1 MKTRKIISALLLP
14 ALFAACSD
22 DTFEGNSIPNN
33 EVQLVKDLTIIA
45 GLNSGTDAST
55 RSGFAGG
62 EKGFF
67 DNFYFAPE
75 FTGEGA
81 LTLTDNKAIA
91 GDQVGLCLPNP
102 TGNGNVLTNVPFYI
116 AGYQATPKNEDPA
129 KIFSLVAKTASNA
142 FYLIEGQQ
150 NDAAIVAAEGTVK
163 EAFEAMVTARKN
175 TVPAAENVDIT
186 KGVFKTVAG
195 VMTGKYILYSPFNP
209 GFVDPTK
216 PLPAVELETIQ
227 TQTTVATAATATATH
242 VLDNKLFAYSKAP
255 FDVDGTKN
263 AAKEMSMTPAA
274 YFFQFKIYT
283 SGTQIDTSS
292 DKIKLITV
300 ATADDAKAFAKTGH
314 VQVGATNSF
323 VADATTAADMIGV
336 DFDTNI
342 STIPTATAETKNAQ
356 ALSVYLSTY
365 PVKTALAGKDI
376 VVKLYT
382 VGGKV
387 ATITKAAAGSAIVE
401 GGTDYWNI
409 DLNGVKF
416 EDADRLVYNKTTLEA
431 ELQGAAGTLIMKND
445 IAIDVAEISKAFTIK
460 GENYTLTLN
469 GGSGTNA
476 TILSEKCNFECETI
490 IPTGKTLTVK
500 KDATFSTL
508 DNKGTIAFGTDA
520 TTLTATTINNEGAIT
535 VSGKATLKAIT
546 INNKAVKTTA
556 AKLTVAYTADDNQG
570 TLMATTINNAAKVP
584 NKDASKVLKAGEI
597 EINGVVANTKIV
609 NAGTLDLKGLSLA
622 STVTVENAGEF
633 NIGKNTQTTRLD
645 ATIVNDGSV
654 NIISNSVADNY
665 GKITN
670 NGEITNNGVFTLLG
684 SGQLIN
690 NGLISDLGT
699 FSGLS
704 RLTNSADAQVI
715 RAVDGLTNLTPAL
728 AEAKITAVRIN
739 GDVNTGTS
747 AITTDKTIYL
757 NANLTLPVAADKVST
772 IGKIVFEGT
781 SKELTGNVKTNSI
794 DVNDNATIKA
804 TSNVVVD
811 GDITIAKS
819 KTLTGEANSY
829 TICNDIKGEGSKA
842 GTIYVK

>member
-1 MKTRKIISALLLP
+1 MKTKKIISALLLP

-75 FTGEGA
+75 FVQESGA
-81 LTLTDNKAIA
+81 LKLTDNKAIA

-116 AGYQATPKNEDPA
+116 AGYQATPKDENPA
-129 KIFSLVAKTASNA
+129 KIFSLRAEADDDA
-142 FYLIEGQQ
+142 FYLIDGQESG
-150 NDAAIVAAEGTVK
+150 AAIVAGGGTVK
-163 EAFEAMVTARKN
+163 EAFDGMVTARKSAA
-175 TVPAAENVDIT
+175 PAAENVDIT

-195 VMTGKYILYSPFNP
+195 VMTGKYILYSPFNSK
-209 GFVDPTK
+209 FVDPTK
-216 PLPAVELETIQ
+216 PLPAVELKTIQ
-227 TQTTVATAATATATH
+227 TQTIVATAATATANH
-242 VLDNKLFAYSKAP
+242 VLDQNLFAYSKAP

-314 VQVGATNSF
+314 VQAGATNSF
-323 VADATTAADMIGV
+323 IADATTAADMIGV
-336 DFDTNI
+336 DFGTDI
-342 STIPTATAETKNAQ
+342 STIPAATAETKNAQ

-382 VGGKV
+382 EKGKV

-416 EDADRLVYNKTTLEA
+416 EDADRLVYNQATLEA

-445 IAIDVAEISKAFTIK
+445 ITTTVTTIGKAFTIK

-469 GGSGTNA
+469 SDIALND
-476 TILSEKCNFECETI
+476 KCNFECKTI
-490 IPTGKTLTVK
+490 IPASKTLTVK

-535 VSGKATLKAIT
+535 VSNKATLKATT

-556 AKLTVAYTADDNQG
+556 ANLTVEYTADDNQG
-570 TLMATTINNAAKVP
+570 TLMATTINNAAEVP
-584 NKDASKVLKAGEI
+584 NKDASKVLEAGEI
-597 EINGVVANTKIV
+597 EINGAVANTKIV

-633 NIGKNTQTTRLD
+633 NIGKEDITTRLD

-654 NIISNSVADNY
+654 NIVTKSVVDNY

-684 SGQLIN
+684 SGQLTN

-704 RLTNSADAQVI
+704 RLTNSTDAQVI

-739 GDVNTGTS
+739 GDVTTGTS

-757 NANLTLPVAADKVST
+757 NANLILPVAADKVST
-772 IGKIVFEGT
+772 IGKIIFEGNK
-781 SKELTGNVKTNSI
+781 KELTGNVKTNSI
-794 DVNDNATIKA
+794 DVEDDATIKA

-811 GDITIAKS
+811 GDITIAKG

>member
-1 MKTRKIISALLLP
+1 MKTTKIISALLLP

-22 DTFEGNSIPNN
+22 DTFEGNSIQNN
-33 EVQLVKDLTIIA
+33 EGQLVKDLSIIT
-45 GLNSGTDAST
+45 GINSGTDAST

-67 DNFYFAPE
+67 DNFYFEPA
-75 FTGEGA
+75 FDSND
-81 LTLTDNKAIA
+81 LDLTDNSEIK

-116 AGYQATPKNEDPA
+116 AGYQATPEEGKAA
-129 KIFSLVAKTASNA
+129 KIFSLERTNDFYNITGQEGSADAFDERGEANDQAK
-142 FYLIEGQQ
+142 
-150 NDAAIVAAEGTVK
+150 
-163 EAFEAMVTARKN
+163 FEAMVTARKDA
-175 TVPAAENVDIT
+175 VPAAGKVDIT
-186 KGVFKTVAG
+186 KSVFKTVAG
-195 VMTGKYILYSPFNP
+195 VMTGNYILYSPFNKA
-209 GFVDPTK
+209 FVDPTK
-216 PLPAVELETIQ
+216 PLPAVELKTIQ
-227 TQTTVATAATATATH
+227 TQTKAAIASTANIADH
-242 VLDNKLFAYSKAP
+242 VLGINLFAYSKAP
-255 FDVDGTKN
+255 FKVDGTNN

-283 SGTQIDTSS
+283 SGSEMDKS
-292 DKIKLITV
+292 DDPIKLITV

-314 VQVGATNSF
+314 VQAGATNSF
-323 VADATTAADMIGV
+323 IADATTAADMIGV
-336 DFDTNI
+336 DFGTNI
-342 STIPTATAETKNAQ
+342 KAIPSATAETKNAS

-365 PVKTALAGKDI
+365 PVKTALVGKDI

-382 VGGKV
+382 EKGKV

-416 EDADRLVYNKTTLEA
+416 EEADRLVYNKTTLEA
-431 ELQGAAGTLIMKND
+431 ELGGAAGTLIMKND
-445 IAIDVAEISKAFTIK
+445 ITTTVTAIDHAFTIK

-469 GGSGTNA
+469 NDITLND
-476 TILSEKCNFECETI
+476 KCNFECKTL
-490 IPTGKTLTVK
+490 IPAGKTLTVK
-500 KDATFSTL
+500 KDATFATL

-520 TTLTATTINNEGAIT
+520 TTLTATTINNEGTIT
-535 VSGKATLKAIT
+535 VSGKATLKATT
-546 INNKAVKTTA
+546 INNKAVKATA
-556 AKLTVAYTADDNQG
+556 AKLTVEYTAADNQG
-570 TLMATTINNAAKVP
+570 TLMATTINNAAGVV
-584 NKDASKVLKAGEI
+584 NKNDASKTTLDGEI
-597 EINGVVANTKIV
+597 EINGAVANTKIV
-609 NAGTLDLKGLSLA
+609 NAGTLKLEGLSLA

-633 NIGKNTQTTRLD
+633 NIGKNGQTTRLD

-772 IGKIVFEGT
+772 IGKIVFEGAN
-781 SKELTGNVKTNSI
+781 KELTGNVKTNSI
-794 DVNDNATIKA
+794 DVNNNATIKA

-819 KTLTGEANSY
+819 QTLTGEANSY

>member
-1 MKTRKIISALLLP
+1 MKTTKIISALLLP

-22 DTFEGNSIPNN
+22 DTFEGNSIQNN
-33 EVQLVKDLTIIA
+33 EGQLVKDLSIIT
-45 GLNSGTDAST
+45 GINSGTDAST

-67 DNFYFAPE
+67 DNFYFEPA
-75 FTGEGA
+75 FDSNNLD
-81 LTLTDNKAIA
+81 LTNNSEIK

-116 AGYQATPKNEDPA
+116 AGYQATPEESKAA
-129 KIFSLVAKTASNA
+129 KIFSLKRTNDFYQITGQEAGADA
-142 FYLIEGQQ
+142 FDGIEGD
-150 NDAAIVAAEGTVK
+150 NDQAK
-163 EAFEAMVTARKN
+163 FEAMVTARKGA
-175 TVPAAENVDIT
+175 VPTAGKVDIT
-186 KGVFKTVAG
+186 KSVFKTVAG
-195 VMTGKYILYSPFNP
+195 VMTGNYILYSPFNKA
-209 GFVDPTK
+209 FVDPTK
-216 PLPAVELETIQ
+216 PLPAVELKTIQ
-227 TQTTVATAATATATH
+227 TQTKAATAGTTKIADH
-242 VLDNKLFAYSKAP
+242 VLGNNLFAYSKAP
-255 FDVDGTKN
+255 FKVDGTNN

-283 SGTQIDTSS
+283 SGTQIDKSS

-314 VQVGATNSF
+314 VQAGATNSF
-323 VADATTAADMIGV
+323 IADATTAADMIGV
-336 DFDTNI
+336 DFGTNI
-342 STIPTATAETKNAQ
+342 STIPSATAETKNAD

-382 VGGKV
+382 EGGKV
-387 ATITKAAAGSAIVE
+387 ATITKTAAGSAIVE

-416 EDADRLVYNKTTLEA
+416 EEADRLVYNTATLEA

-445 IAIDVAEISKAFTIK
+445 ITTTVAAIDHAFTIK

-469 GGSGTNA
+469 NDITLND
-476 TILSEKCNFECETI
+476 KCNFECKTL
-490 IPTGKTLTVK
+490 IPAGKTLTVK
-500 KDATFSTL
+500 KDATFATL

-520 TTLTATTINNEGAIT
+520 TTLTATTINNEGTIT
-535 VSGKATLKAIT
+535 VSGKATLKATT
-546 INNKAVKTTA
+546 INNKAVKTAA
-556 AKLTVAYTADDNQG
+556 AKLTVASDNQG
-570 TLMATTINNAAKVP
+570 TLMATTINNAAGVV
-584 NKDASKVLKAGEI
+584 NKNDASKTTLDGEI
-597 EINGVVANTKIV
+597 EINGAVANTKIV
-609 NAGTLDLKGLSLA
+609 NAGTLKLEGLSLA

-633 NIGKNTQTTRLD
+633 NIGKNGQTTRLD

-772 IGKIVFEGT
+772 IGKIVFEGAN
-781 SKELTGNVKTNSI
+781 KALTGNVKTNSI
-794 DVNDNATIKA
+794 DVNNNATIKA

>member
-1 MKTRKIISALLLP
+1 MKMKTTKIISALLLP

-22 DTFEGNSIPNN
+22 DTFEGNSIQNN
-33 EVQLVKDLTIIA
+33 EGQLVKDLSIIT
-45 GLNSGTDAST
+45 GINSGTDAST

-67 DNFYFAPE
+67 DNFYFEPA
-75 FTGEGA
+75 FDSNNLD
-81 LTLTDNKAIA
+81 LTNNSEIK

-116 AGYQATPKNEDPA
+116 AGYQATPEESKAA
-129 KIFSLVAKTASNA
+129 KIFSLKRTNDFYNITGQETDADA
-142 FYLIEGQQ
+142 FDE
-150 NDAAIVAAEGTVK
+150 AEGADDQTK
-163 EAFEAMVTARKN
+163 FKAMVTARKDA
-175 TVPAAENVDIT
+175 VPAAGEVDIT
-186 KGVFKTVAG
+186 KSVFKTVAG
-195 VMTGKYILYSPFNP
+195 VMTGNYILYSPFNKA
-209 GFVDPTK
+209 FVDPTK
-216 PLPAVELETIQ
+216 PLPAVELKTIQ
-227 TQTTVATAATATATH
+227 TQTEAATAGAAKIADH
-242 VLDNKLFAYSKAP
+242 VLSSNLFAYSKAP
-255 FDVDGTKN
+255 FKVDGTNN

-283 SGTQIDTSS
+283 SGTQIDKSS

-314 VQVGATNSF
+314 VQAGATNSF
-323 VADATTAADMIGV
+323 IADATTAADMIGV
-336 DFDTNI
+336 DFGTNI
-342 STIPTATAETKNAQ
+342 STIPSATAETKNAD

-382 VGGKV
+382 EKGKV

-416 EDADRLVYNKTTLEA
+416 EEADRLVYNTATLEA
-431 ELQGAAGTLIMKND
+431 ELGGAAGTLIMKND
-445 IAIDVAEISKAFTIK
+445 ITTTVTAIDHAFTIK

-469 GGSGTNA
+469 NDITLND
-476 TILSEKCNFECETI
+476 KCNFECKTL
-490 IPTGKTLTVK
+490 IPASKTLTVK
-500 KDATFSTL
+500 KDATFATL

-520 TTLTATTINNEGAIT
+520 TTLTATTINNEGTIT
-535 VSGKATLKAIT
+535 VSGKATLKATT
-546 INNKAVKTTA
+546 INNKAVKTAA
-556 AKLTVAYTADDNQG
+556 AKLTVASDNQG
-570 TLMATTINNAAKVP
+570 TLMATTINNAAGVV
-584 NKDASKVLKAGEI
+584 NKNDASKTTLDGEI
-597 EINGVVANTKIV
+597 EINGAVANTKIV
-609 NAGTLDLKGLSLA
+609 NAGTLKLEGLSLA

-633 NIGKNTQTTRLD
+633 NIGKNGQTTRLD

-772 IGKIVFEGT
+772 IGKIVFEGAN
-781 SKELTGNVKTNSI
+781 KALTGNVKTNSI
-794 DVNDNATIKA
+794 DVNNNATIKA

>member
-1 MKTRKIISALLLP
+1 MKMKTTKIISALLLP

-22 DTFEGNSIPNN
+22 DTFEGNSIQNN
-33 EVQLVKDLTIIA
+33 EGQLVKDLSIIT
-45 GLNSGTDAST
+45 GINSGTDAST

-67 DNFYFAPE
+67 DNFYFEPA
-75 FTGEGA
+75 FDSND
-81 LTLTDNKAIA
+81 LDLTDNSEIK

-116 AGYQATPKNEDPA
+116 AGYQATPEEGKAA
-129 KIFSLVAKTASNA
+129 KIFSLERTNDFYNITGQEGSADAFDERGEANDQAK
-142 FYLIEGQQ
+142 
-150 NDAAIVAAEGTVK
+150 
-163 EAFEAMVTARKN
+163 FEAMVTARKDA
-175 TVPAAENVDIT
+175 VPAAGKVDIT
-186 KGVFKTVAG
+186 KSVFKTVAG
-195 VMTGKYILYSPFNP
+195 VMTGNYILYSPFNKV
-209 GFVDPTK
+209 FVDPTK
-216 PLPAVELETIQ
+216 PLPAVELKTIQ
-227 TQTTVATAATATATH
+227 TQTKAAIASTANIADH
-242 VLDNKLFAYSKAP
+242 VLGINLFAYSKAP
-255 FDVDGTKN
+255 FKVDGTNN

-283 SGTQIDTSS
+283 SGTQIDKSS

-314 VQVGATNSF
+314 VQAGATNSF
-323 VADATTAADMIGV
+323 IADATTAADMIGV
-336 DFDTNI
+336 DFGTNI
-342 STIPTATAETKNAQ
+342 STIPSATAETKNAD

-382 VGGKV
+382 EGGKV

-416 EDADRLVYNKTTLEA
+416 EEADRLVYNTATLEA
-431 ELQGAAGTLIMKND
+431 ELGGAAGTLIMKND
-445 IAIDVAEISKAFTIK
+445 ITTTVTAIDHAFTIK

-469 GGSGTNA
+469 NDITLND
-476 TILSEKCNFECETI
+476 KCNFECKTL
-490 IPTGKTLTVK
+490 IPASKTLTVK
-500 KDATFSTL
+500 KDATFATL

-520 TTLTATTINNEGAIT
+520 TTLTATTINNEGTIT
-535 VSGKATLKAIT
+535 VSGKATLKATT
-546 INNKAVKTTA
+546 INNKAVKTAA
-556 AKLTVAYTADDNQG
+556 AKLTVASDNQG
-570 TLMATTINNAAKVP
+570 TLMATTINNAAGVV
-584 NKDASKVLKAGEI
+584 NKNDDSKTTLDGEI
-597 EINGVVANTKIV
+597 EINGAVANTKIV
-609 NAGTLDLKGLSLA
+609 NAGTLKLEGLSLA

-633 NIGKNTQTTRLD
+633 NIGKKDITTRLD
-645 ATIVNDGSV
+645 ATIVNDGYV
-654 NIISNSVADNY
+654 NIIANSVADNY

-704 RLTNSADAQVI
+704 RLTNSTDAQVI

-747 AITTDKTIYL
+747 AITTDKTLYL
-757 NANLTLPVAADKVST
+757 NANLILPVDKVST
-772 IGKIVFEGT
+772 IGKIVFEGA

-794 DVNDNATIKA
+794 DVNDDATIKA

-811 GDITIAKS
+811 GDITIAKG
-819 KTLTGEANSY
+819 KTLTGAADSY

>member
-1 MKTRKIISALLLP
+1 MKMKTTKIISALLLP

-22 DTFEGNSIPNN
+22 DTFEGNSIQNN
-33 EVQLVKDLTIIA
+33 EGQLVKDLSIIT
-45 GLNSGTDAST
+45 GINSGTDAST

-67 DNFYFAPE
+67 DNFYFEPA
-75 FTGEGA
+75 FDSNN
-81 LTLTDNKAIA
+81 LDLTDNSEIK

-116 AGYQATPKNEDPA
+116 AGYQATPEESKAA
-129 KIFSLVAKTASNA
+129 KIFSLERTNDFYNITGQEGSADAFDERGEANDQAK
-142 FYLIEGQQ
+142 
-150 NDAAIVAAEGTVK
+150 
-163 EAFEAMVTARKN
+163 FEAMVTARKDA
-175 TVPAAENVDIT
+175 VPAAGKVDIT
-186 KGVFKTVAG
+186 KSVFKTVAG
-195 VMTGKYILYSPFNP
+195 VMTGNYILYSPFNKA
-209 GFVDPTK
+209 FVDPTK
-216 PLPAVELETIQ
+216 PLPAVELKTIQ
-227 TQTTVATAATATATH
+227 TQTEAATAGTANIADH
-242 VLDNKLFAYSKAP
+242 VLGSNLFAYSKAP
-255 FDVDGTKN
+255 FKVDGTNN

-283 SGTQIDTSS
+283 SGSEMGKS
-292 DKIKLITV
+292 DDPIKLITV

-416 EDADRLVYNKTTLEA
+416 EEADRLVYNTATLEA
-431 ELQGAAGTLIMKND
+431 ELGGAAGTLIMKND
-445 IAIDVAEISKAFTIK
+445 ITTTVTAIDHAFTIK

-469 GGSGTNA
+469 NDITLND
-476 TILSEKCNFECETI
+476 KCNFECKTL
-490 IPTGKTLTVK
+490 IPAGKTLTVK
-500 KDATFSTL
+500 KDATFATL

-520 TTLTATTINNEGAIT
+520 TTLTATTINNEGTIT
-535 VSGKATLKAIT
+535 VSGKATLKATT
-546 INNKAVKTTA
+546 INNKAVKATA
-556 AKLTVAYTADDNQG
+556 AKLTVEYTAADNQG
-570 TLMATTINNAAKVP
+570 TLMATTINNAAGVV
-584 NKDASKVLKAGEI
+584 NKNDANKTTLDGEI
-597 EINGVVANTKIV
+597 EINGAVANTKIV
-609 NAGTLDLKGLSLA
+609 NAGTLKLEGLSLA

-747 AITTDKTIYL
+747 AITTDKTLYL
-757 NANLTLPVAADKVST
+757 NANLILPVDKVST
-772 IGKIVFEGT
+772 IGKIVFEGA

-794 DVNDNATIKA
+794 DVNDDATIKA

-811 GDITIAKS
+811 GDITIAKG
-819 KTLTGEANSY
+819 KTLTGAADSY

>member
-1 MKTRKIISALLLP
+1 MKTTKIISALLLP

-22 DTFEGNSIPNN
+22 DTFEGNSIQNN
-33 EVQLVKDLTIIA
+33 EGQLVKDLSIIT
-45 GLNSGTDAST
+45 GINSGTDAST

-67 DNFYFAPE
+67 DNFYFEPA
-75 FTGEGA
+75 FDSNN
-81 LTLTDNKAIA
+81 LDLTDNSEIK

-116 AGYQATPKNEDPA
+116 AGYQATPEESKAA
-129 KIFSLVAKTASNA
+129 KIFSLERTNDFYNITGQEGSADAFDERGEANDQAK
-142 FYLIEGQQ
+142 
-150 NDAAIVAAEGTVK
+150 
-163 EAFEAMVTARKN
+163 FEAMVTARKDA
-175 TVPAAENVDIT
+175 VPAAGKVDIT
-186 KGVFKTVAG
+186 KSVFKTVAG
-195 VMTGKYILYSPFNP
+195 VMTGNYILYSPFNKA
-209 GFVDPTK
+209 FVDPTK
-216 PLPAVELETIQ
+216 PLPAVELKTIQ
-227 TQTTVATAATATATH
+227 TQTEAATAGTANIADH
-242 VLDNKLFAYSKAP
+242 VLGSNLFAYSKAP
-255 FDVDGTKN
+255 FKVDGTNN

-283 SGTQIDTSS
+283 SGSEMGKS
-292 DKIKLITV
+292 DDPIKLITV

-314 VQVGATNSF
+314 VQAGATNSF
-323 VADATTAADMIGV
+323 IADATTAADMIGV
-336 DFDTNI
+336 DFGTNI
-342 STIPTATAETKNAQ
+342 STIPSATAETKNAD

-382 VGGKV
+382 EGGKV

-416 EDADRLVYNKTTLEA
+416 EEADRLVYNTATLEA

-445 IAIDVAEISKAFTIK
+445 ITTTVAAIDHAFTIK

-469 GGSGTNA
+469 NDITLND
-476 TILSEKCNFECETI
+476 KCNFECKTL
-490 IPTGKTLTVK
+490 IPAGKTLTVK
-500 KDATFSTL
+500 KDATFATL
-508 DNKGTIAFGTDA
+508 DNKGTIEFGADA
-520 TTLTATTINNEGAIT
+520 TTLTATTINNEGTIT
-535 VSGKATLKAIT
+535 VSGKATLKATT
-546 INNKAVKTTA
+546 INNKAVKTPA
-556 AKLTVAYTADDNQG
+556 AKLTVAYTTADNQG
-570 TLMATTINNAAKVP
+570 TLMATTINNAAGVV
-584 NKDASKVLKAGEI
+584 NKNDAGKTTLDGEI
-597 EINGVVANTKIV
+597 EINGAVANTKIV
-609 NAGTLDLKGLSLA
+609 NAGTLKLEGLSLA

-633 NIGKNTQTTRLD
+633 NIGKDGQTTRLD

-794 DVNDNATIKA
+794 DVNNNATIKA

>member
-1 MKTRKIISALLLP
+1 MKTTKIISALLLP

-22 DTFEGNSIPNN
+22 DTFEGNSIQNN
-33 EVQLVKDLTIIA
+33 EGQLVKDLSIIT
-45 GLNSGTDAST
+45 GINSGTDAST

-67 DNFYFAPE
+67 DNFYFEPA
-75 FTGEGA
+75 FDSND
-81 LTLTDNKAIA
+81 LDLTDNSEIK

-116 AGYQATPKNEDPA
+116 AGYQATPEEGKAA
-129 KIFSLVAKTASNA
+129 KIFSLERTNDFYNITGQEGSADAFDERGEANDQAK
-142 FYLIEGQQ
+142 
-150 NDAAIVAAEGTVK
+150 
-163 EAFEAMVTARKN
+163 FEAMVTARKDA
-175 TVPAAENVDIT
+175 VPAAGKVDIT
-186 KGVFKTVAG
+186 KSVFKTVAG
-195 VMTGKYILYSPFNP
+195 VMTGNYILYSPFNKV
-209 GFVDPTK
+209 FVDPTK
-216 PLPAVELETIQ
+216 PLPAVELKTIQ
-227 TQTTVATAATATATH
+227 TQTKAAIASTANIADH
-242 VLDNKLFAYSKAP
+242 VLGINLFAYSKAP
-255 FDVDGTKN
+255 FKVDGTNN

-283 SGTQIDTSS
+283 SGTQIDKSS

-314 VQVGATNSF
+314 VQAGATNSF
-323 VADATTAADMIGV
+323 IADATTAADMIGV
-336 DFDTNI
+336 DFGTNI
-342 STIPTATAETKNAQ
+342 STIPSATAETKNAD

-382 VGGKV
+382 EGGKV

-416 EDADRLVYNKTTLEA
+416 EEADRLVYNTATLEA
-431 ELQGAAGTLIMKND
+431 ELGGAAGTLIMKND
-445 IAIDVAEISKAFTIK
+445 ITTTVTAIDHAFTIK

-469 GGSGTNA
+469 NDITLND
-476 TILSEKCNFECETI
+476 KCNFECKTL
-490 IPTGKTLTVK
+490 IPASKTLTVK
-500 KDATFSTL
+500 KDATFATL

-520 TTLTATTINNEGAIT
+520 TTLTATTINNEGTIT
-535 VSGKATLKAIT
+535 VSGKATLKATT
-546 INNKAVKTTA
+546 INNKAVKTAA
-556 AKLTVAYTADDNQG
+556 AKLTVASDNQG
-570 TLMATTINNAAKVP
+570 TLMATTINNAAGVV
-584 NKDASKVLKAGEI
+584 NKNDDSKTTLDGEI
-597 EINGVVANTKIV
+597 EINGAVANTKIV
-609 NAGTLDLKGLSLA
+609 NAGTLKLEGLSLA

-633 NIGKNTQTTRLD
+633 NIGKKDITTRLD
-645 ATIVNDGSV
+645 ATIVNDGYV
-654 NIISNSVADNY
+654 NIIANSVADNY

-704 RLTNSADAQVI
+704 RLTNSTDAQVI

-747 AITTDKTIYL
+747 AITTDKTLYL
-757 NANLTLPVAADKVST
+757 NANLILPVDKVST
-772 IGKIVFEGT
+772 IGKIVFEGA

-794 DVNDNATIKA
+794 DVNDDATIKA

-811 GDITIAKS
+811 GDITIAKG
-819 KTLTGEANSY
+819 KTLTGAADSY

>member
-1 MKTRKIISALLLP
+1 MKTTKIISALLLP

-22 DTFEGNSIPNN
+22 DTFEGNSIQNN
-33 EVQLVKDLTIIA
+33 EGQLVKDLSIIT
-45 GLNSGTDAST
+45 GINSGTDAST

-67 DNFYFAPE
+67 DNFYFEPA
-75 FTGEGA
+75 FDSND
-81 LTLTDNKAIA
+81 LDLTDNSEIK

-116 AGYQATPKNEDPA
+116 AGYQATPEEGKAA
-129 KIFSLVAKTASNA
+129 KIFSLVAKATSNT

-150 NDAAIVAAEGTVK
+150 DTDAFDGIEGDNTRAK
-163 EAFEAMVTARKN
+163 FETMVTARKDA
-175 TVPAAENVDIT
+175 VPVAGKVDIT
-186 KGVFKTVAG
+186 KSVFKTVAG
-195 VMTGKYILYSPFNP
+195 VMTGNYILYSPFNKV
-209 GFVDPTK
+209 FVDPTK
-216 PLPAVELETIQ
+216 PLPAVELKTIQ
-227 TQTTVATAATATATH
+227 TQTKAAIASTANIADH
-242 VLDNKLFAYSKAP
+242 VLGINLFAYSKAP
-255 FDVDGTKN
+255 FKVDGTNN

-283 SGTQIDTSS
+283 SGTQIDKSS

-314 VQVGATNSF
+314 VQAGATNSF
-323 VADATTAADMIGV
+323 IADATTAADMIGV
-336 DFDTNI
+336 DFGTNI
-342 STIPTATAETKNAQ
+342 STIPSATAETKNAD

-382 VGGKV
+382 EKGKV

-416 EDADRLVYNKTTLEA
+416 EEADRLVYNTATLEA
-431 ELQGAAGTLIMKND
+431 ELGGAAGTLIMKND
-445 IAIDVAEISKAFTIK
+445 ITTTVTAIDHAFTIK

-469 GGSGTNA
+469 NDITLND
-476 TILSEKCNFECETI
+476 KCNFECKTL
-490 IPTGKTLTVK
+490 IPASKTLTVK
-500 KDATFSTL
+500 KDATFATL

-520 TTLTATTINNEGAIT
+520 TTLTATTINNEGTIT
-535 VSGKATLKAIT
+535 VSGKATLKATT
-546 INNKAVKTTA
+546 INNKAVKTAA
-556 AKLTVAYTADDNQG
+556 AKLTVASDNQG
-570 TLMATTINNAAKVP
+570 TLMATTINNAAGVV
-584 NKDASKVLKAGEI
+584 NKNDASQTTLDGEI
-597 EINGVVANTKIV
+597 EINGAVANTKIV
-609 NAGTLDLKGLSLA
+609 NAGTLKLEGLSLA

-633 NIGKNTQTTRLD
+633 NIGKDGRTTRLD

-739 GDVNTGTS
+739 GDVDIVTS

-772 IGKIVFEGT
+772 IGKIVFEGAN
-781 SKELTGNVKTNSI
+781 KALTGNVKTNSI
-794 DVNDNATIKA
+794 DVNDDATIKA

-811 GDITIAKS
+811 GDITIAKG
-819 KTLTGEANSY
+819 KTLTGAADSY

>member
-1 MKTRKIISALLLP
+1 MKTTKIISALLLP

-22 DTFEGNSIPNN
+22 DTFEGNSIQNN
-33 EVQLVKDLTIIA
+33 EGQLVKDLSIIT
-45 GLNSGTDAST
+45 GINSGTDAST

-67 DNFYFAPE
+67 DNFYFEPA
-75 FTGEGA
+75 FDSNNLD
-81 LTLTDNKAIA
+81 LTNNSEIK

-116 AGYQATPKNEDPA
+116 AGYQATPEESKAA
-129 KIFSLVAKTASNA
+129 KIFSLKRTNDFYQITGQEAGADA
-142 FYLIEGQQ
+142 FDGIEGD
-150 NDAAIVAAEGTVK
+150 NDQAK
-163 EAFEAMVTARKN
+163 FEAMVTARKGA
-175 TVPAAENVDIT
+175 VPTAGKVDIT
-186 KGVFKTVAG
+186 KSVFKTVAG
-195 VMTGKYILYSPFNP
+195 VMTGNYILYSPFNKA
-209 GFVDPTK
+209 FVDPTK
-216 PLPAVELETIQ
+216 PLPAVELKTIQ
-227 TQTTVATAATATATH
+227 TQTKAATAGTTKIADH
-242 VLDNKLFAYSKAP
+242 VLGNNLFAYSKAP
-255 FDVDGTKN
+255 FKVDGTNN

-283 SGTQIDTSS
+283 SGTQIDKSS

-314 VQVGATNSF
+314 VQAGATNSF
-323 VADATTAADMIGV
+323 IADATTAADMIGV
-336 DFDTNI
+336 DFGTNI
-342 STIPTATAETKNAQ
+342 STIPSATAETKNAD

-382 VGGKV
+382 EGGKV

-416 EDADRLVYNKTTLEA
+416 EEADRLVYNTATLEA

-445 IAIDVAEISKAFTIK
+445 ITTTVAAIDHAFTIK

-469 GGSGTNA
+469 NDITLND
-476 TILSEKCNFECETI
+476 KCNFECKTL
-490 IPTGKTLTVK
+490 IPAGKTLTVK
-500 KDATFSTL
+500 KDATFATL

-520 TTLTATTINNEGAIT
+520 TTLTATTINNEGTIT
-535 VSGKATLKAIT
+535 VSGKATLKATT
-546 INNKAVKTTA
+546 INNKAVKTAA
-556 AKLTVAYTADDNQG
+556 AKLTVASDNQG
-570 TLMATTINNAAKVP
+570 TLMATTINNAAGVV
-584 NKDASKVLKAGEI
+584 NKNDASKTTLDGEI
-597 EINGVVANTKIV
+597 EINGAVANTKIV
-609 NAGTLDLKGLSLA
+609 NAGTLKLEGLSLA

-633 NIGKNTQTTRLD
+633 NIGKNGQTTRLD

-772 IGKIVFEGT
+772 IGKIVFEGAN
-781 SKELTGNVKTNSI
+781 KALTGNVKTNSI
-794 DVNDNATIKA
+794 DVNNNATIKA

>member
-1 MKTRKIISALLLP
+1 MKTTKIISALLLP

-22 DTFEGNSIPNN
+22 DTFEGNSIQNN
-33 EVQLVKDLTIIA
+33 EGQLVKDLSIIT
-45 GLNSGTDAST
+45 GINSGTDAST

-67 DNFYFAPE
+67 DNFYFEPA
-75 FTGEGA
+75 FDSNNLD
-81 LTLTDNKAIA
+81 LTNNSEIK

-116 AGYQATPKNEDPA
+116 AGYQATPEESKAA
-129 KIFSLVAKTASNA
+129 KIFSLKRTNDFYNITGQETDADA
-142 FYLIEGQQ
+142 FAE
-150 NDAAIVAAEGTVK
+150 AEGADDQTK
-163 EAFEAMVTARKN
+163 FKAMVTARKDA
-175 TVPAAENVDIT
+175 VPAAGEVDIT
-186 KGVFKTVAG
+186 KSVFKTVAG
-195 VMTGKYILYSPFNP
+195 VMTGNYILYSPFNKA
-209 GFVDPTK
+209 FVDPTK
-216 PLPAVELETIQ
+216 PLPAVELKTIQ
-227 TQTTVATAATATATH
+227 TQTEAATAGAAKIADH
-242 VLDNKLFAYSKAP
+242 VLSSNLFAYSKAP
-255 FDVDGTKN
+255 FKVDGTNN

-283 SGTQIDTSS
+283 SGTQIDKSS

-314 VQVGATNSF
+314 VQAGATNSF
-323 VADATTAADMIGV
+323 IADATTAADMIGV
-336 DFDTNI
+336 DFGTNI
-342 STIPTATAETKNAQ
+342 STIPSATAETKNAD

-382 VGGKV
+382 EKGKV

-416 EDADRLVYNKTTLEA
+416 EEADRLVYNTATLEA
-431 ELQGAAGTLIMKND
+431 ELGGAAGTLIMKND
-445 IAIDVAEISKAFTIK
+445 ITTTVTAIDHAFTIK

-469 GGSGTNA
+469 NDITLND
-476 TILSEKCNFECETI
+476 KCNFECKTL
-490 IPTGKTLTVK
+490 IPASKTLTVK
-500 KDATFSTL
+500 KDATFATL

-520 TTLTATTINNEGAIT
+520 TTLTATTINNEGTIT
-535 VSGKATLKAIT
+535 VSGKATLKATT
-546 INNKAVKTTA
+546 INNKAVKTPA
-556 AKLTVAYTADDNQG
+556 AKLTVAYTTADNQG
-570 TLMATTINNAAKVP
+570 TLMATTINNAAGVV
-584 NKDASKVLKAGEI
+584 NKNDDSQTTLDGEI
-597 EINGVVANTKIV
+597 EINGAVANTKIV
-609 NAGTLDLKGLSLA
+609 NAGTLKLEGLSLA

-633 NIGKNTQTTRLD
+633 NIGKDGRTTRLD

-739 GDVNTGTS
+739 GDVNTGKS
-747 AITTDKTIYL
+747 AITTDKTLYL
-757 NANLTLPVAADKVST
+757 NANLILPVDKVST
-772 IGKIVFEGT
+772 IGKIVFEANDT
-781 SKELTGNVKTNSI
+781 ELTGNVKTNSI
-794 DVNDNATIKA
+794 DVNDDATIKA

-811 GDITIAKS
+811 GDITIAKG
-819 KTLTGEANSY
+819 KTLTGAADSY

>member
-1 MKTRKIISALLLP
+1 MKTTKIISALLLP

-22 DTFEGNSIPNN
+22 DTFEGNSIQNN
-33 EVQLVKDLTIIA
+33 EGQLVKDLSIIT
-45 GLNSGTDAST
+45 GINSGTDAST

-67 DNFYFAPE
+67 DNFYFEPA
-75 FTGEGA
+75 FDSND
-81 LTLTDNKAIA
+81 LDLTDNSEIK

-116 AGYQATPKNEDPA
+116 AGYQATPEEGKAA
-129 KIFSLVAKTASNA
+129 KIFSLERTNDFYNITGQEGSADAFDERGEANDQAK
-142 FYLIEGQQ
+142 
-150 NDAAIVAAEGTVK
+150 
-163 EAFEAMVTARKN
+163 FEAMVTARKDA
-175 TVPAAENVDIT
+175 VPAAGKVDIT
-186 KGVFKTVAG
+186 KSVFKTVAG
-195 VMTGKYILYSPFNP
+195 VMTGNYILYSPFNKA
-209 GFVDPTK
+209 FVDPTK
-216 PLPAVELETIQ
+216 PLPAVELKTIQ
-227 TQTTVATAATATATH
+227 TQTKAAIASTANIADH
-242 VLDNKLFAYSKAP
+242 VLGINLFAYSKAP
-255 FDVDGTKN
+255 FKVDGTNN

-283 SGTQIDTSS
+283 SGSEMDKS
-292 DKIKLITV
+292 DDPIKLITV

-314 VQVGATNSF
+314 VQAGATNSF
-323 VADATTAADMIGV
+323 IADATTAADMIGV
-336 DFDTNI
+336 DFGTNI
-342 STIPTATAETKNAQ
+342 STIPSATAETKNAD

-382 VGGKV
+382 EGGKV

-416 EDADRLVYNKTTLEA
+416 EEADRLVYNTATLEA

-445 IAIDVAEISKAFTIK
+445 ITTTVTAIDHAFTIK

-469 GGSGTNA
+469 NNITLND
-476 TILSEKCNFECETI
+476 KCNFECKTL
-490 IPTGKTLTVK
+490 IPAGKMLTVK
-500 KDATFSTL
+500 KDATFATL

-520 TTLTATTINNEGAIT
+520 TTLTATTINNEGTIT
-535 VSGKATLKAIT
+535 VSGKATLKATT
-546 INNKAVKTTA
+546 INNKAVKTAA
-556 AKLTVAYTADDNQG
+556 AKLTVAYTTADNQG
-570 TLMATTINNAAKVP
+570 TLMATTINNAAG
-584 NKDASKVLKAGEI
+584 VLNTTHPDKTTLDGEI
-597 EINGVVANTKIV
+597 EINGAVANTKIV
-609 NAGTLDLKGLSLA
+609 NAGTLKLEGLSLA

-633 NIGKNTQTTRLD
+633 NIGKNNQTTRLD

-704 RLTNSADAQVI
+704 RLTNSTDAQVI

-772 IGKIVFEGT
+772 IGKIVFEGAN
-781 SKELTGNVKTNSI
+781 KELTGNVKTNSI
-794 DVNDNATIKA
+794 DVNNNATIKA

>member
-1 MKTRKIISALLLP
+1 MKMKTTKIISALLLP

-22 DTFEGNSIPNN
+22 DTFEGNSIQNN
-33 EVQLVKDLTIIA
+33 EGQLVKDLSIIT
-45 GLNSGTDAST
+45 GINSGTDAST

-67 DNFYFAPE
+67 DNFYFEPA
-75 FTGEGA
+75 FNSDN
-81 LTLTDNKAIA
+81 LDLTDNSKIR

-116 AGYQATPKNEDPA
+116 AGYQATPKDDEAA
-129 KIFSLVAKTASNA
+129 KIFSLKRDNA
-142 FYLIEGQQ
+142 FYTITGQVTDANAFDKADGA
-150 NDAAIVAAEGTVK
+150 NDKAKFG
-163 EAFEAMVTARKN
+163 AMVTARK
-175 TVPAAENVDIT
+175 TDVPEPENVDIT

-195 VMTGKYILYSPFNP
+195 VMTGNYILYSPFDKT
-209 GFVDPTK
+209 FVDPTK
-216 PLPAVELETIQ
+216 PLPAVELKTIQ
-227 TQTTVATAATATATH
+227 TQTKAATAGVANIADH
-242 VLDNKLFAYSKAP
+242 VLGINLFAYSKAP
-255 FDVDGTKN
+255 FKVDGTNN

-283 SGTQIDTSS
+283 SGTQIDRSG

-314 VQVGATNSF
+314 VQAGATNSF
-323 VADATTAADMIGV
+323 IADATTAADMIGV
-336 DFDTNI
+336 DFSANI
-342 STIPTATAETKNAQ
+342 STIPSATAETKNAN

-365 PVKTALAGKDI
+365 PIKTALAGKDI

-382 VGGKV
+382 EKGKV

-416 EDADRLVYNKTTLEA
+416 EEADRLVYNTATLEA
-431 ELQGAAGTLIMKND
+431 ELGGAAGTLIMKND
-445 IAIDVAEISKAFTIK
+445 ITTTVTAIDHAFTIK

-469 GGSGTNA
+469 NDITLND
-476 TILSEKCNFECETI
+476 KCNFECKTL
-490 IPTGKTLTVK
+490 IPASKTLTVK
-500 KDATFSTL
+500 KDATFATL

-520 TTLTATTINNEGAIT
+520 TTLTATTINNEGTIT
-535 VSGKATLKAIT
+535 VSGKATLKATT
-546 INNKAVKTTA
+546 INNKAVKTPDV
-556 AKLTVAYTADDNQG
+556 AKLIVAYTAADNQG
-570 TLMATTINNAAKVP
+570 TLMATTINNAAGVV
-584 NKDASKVLKAGEI
+584 NKEASKTTLDGEI
-597 EINGVVANTKIV
+597 EINGAVANTKIV
-609 NAGTLDLKGLSLA
+609 NAGTLKLEGLSLA

-633 NIGKNTQTTRLD
+633 NIGKASQTTRLD

-684 SGQLIN
+684 SGQLTN

-704 RLTNSADAQVI
+704 RLTNSTDAQVI

-739 GDVNTGTS
+739 GDVNTGKS
-747 AITTDKTIYL
+747 AITTDKTLYL
-757 NANLTLPVAADKVST
+757 NANLILPVDKVST
-772 IGKIVFEGT
+772 IGKIVFEANDT
-781 SKELTGNVKTNSI
+781 ELTGNVKTNSI
-794 DVNDNATIKA
+794 DVNDDATIKA

-811 GDITIAKS
+811 GDITIAKG
-819 KTLTGEANSY
+819 KTLTGAADSY

>member
-1 MKTRKIISALLLP
+1 MKMKTTKIISALLLP

-22 DTFEGNSIPNN
+22 DTFEGNSIQNN
-33 EVQLVKDLTIIA
+33 EGQLVKDLSIIT
-45 GLNSGTDAST
+45 GINSGTDAST

-67 DNFYFAPE
+67 DNFYFEPA
-75 FTGEGA
+75 FDSND
-81 LTLTDNKAIA
+81 LDLTDNSEIK

-116 AGYQATPKNEDPA
+116 AGYQATPEEGKAA
-129 KIFSLVAKTASNA
+129 KIFSLERTNDFYNITGQEGSADAFDERGEANDQAK
-142 FYLIEGQQ
+142 
-150 NDAAIVAAEGTVK
+150 
-163 EAFEAMVTARKN
+163 FEAMVTARKDA
-175 TVPAAENVDIT
+175 VPAAGKVDIT
-186 KGVFKTVAG
+186 KSVFKTVAG
-195 VMTGKYILYSPFNP
+195 VMTGNYILYSPFNKA
-209 GFVDPTK
+209 FVDPTK
-216 PLPAVELETIQ
+216 PLPAVELKTIQ
-227 TQTTVATAATATATH
+227 TQTKAAIASTANIADH
-242 VLDNKLFAYSKAP
+242 VLGINLFAYSKAP
-255 FDVDGTKN
+255 FKVDGTNN

-283 SGTQIDTSS
+283 SGSEMDKS
-292 DKIKLITV
+292 DDPIKLITV

-314 VQVGATNSF
+314 VQAGATNSF
-323 VADATTAADMIGV
+323 IADATTAADMIGV
-336 DFDTNI
+336 DFGTNI
-342 STIPTATAETKNAQ
+342 KAIPSATAETKNAS

-365 PVKTALAGKDI
+365 PVKTALVGKDI

-382 VGGKV
+382 EKGKV

-416 EDADRLVYNKTTLEA
+416 EEADRLVYNKTTLEA
-431 ELQGAAGTLIMKND
+431 ELGGAAGTLIMKND
-445 IAIDVAEISKAFTIK
+445 ITTTVTAIDHAFTIK

-469 GGSGTNA
+469 NDITLND
-476 TILSEKCNFECETI
+476 KCNFECKTL
-490 IPTGKTLTVK
+490 IPAGKTLTVK
-500 KDATFSTL
+500 KDATFATL

-520 TTLTATTINNEGAIT
+520 TTLTATTINNEGTIT
-535 VSGKATLKAIT
+535 VSGKATLKATT
-546 INNKAVKTTA
+546 INNKAVKATA
-556 AKLTVAYTADDNQG
+556 AKLTVEYTAADNQG
-570 TLMATTINNAAKVP
+570 TLMATTINNAAGVV
-584 NKDASKVLKAGEI
+584 NKNDASKTTLDGEI
-597 EINGVVANTKIV
+597 EINGAVANTKIV
-609 NAGTLDLKGLSLA
+609 NAGTLKLEGLSLA

-633 NIGKNTQTTRLD
+633 NIGKNGQTTRLD

-772 IGKIVFEGT
+772 IGKIVFEGAN
-781 SKELTGNVKTNSI
+781 KELTGNVKTNSI
-794 DVNDNATIKA
+794 DVNNNATIKA

>member
-1 MKTRKIISALLLP
+1 MKTTKIISALLLP

-22 DTFEGNSIPNN
+22 DTFEGNSIQNN
-33 EVQLVKDLTIIA
+33 EGQLVKDLSIIT
-45 GLNSGTDAST
+45 GINSGADAST

-67 DNFYFAPE
+67 DNFYFEPA
-75 FTGEGA
+75 FDSNNLD
-81 LTLTDNKAIA
+81 LTNNSEIK

-116 AGYQATPKNEDPA
+116 AGYQATPEESKAA
-129 KIFSLVAKTASNA
+129 KIFSLKRTNDFYNITGQETDADA
-142 FYLIEGQQ
+142 FDE
-150 NDAAIVAAEGTVK
+150 AEGADDQTK
-163 EAFEAMVTARKN
+163 FKAMVTARKDA
-175 TVPAAENVDIT
+175 VPAAGEVDIT
-186 KGVFKTVAG
+186 KSVFKTVAG
-195 VMTGKYILYSPFNP
+195 VMTGNYILYSPFNKA
-209 GFVDPTK
+209 FVDPTK
-216 PLPAVELETIQ
+216 PLPAVELKTIQ
-227 TQTTVATAATATATH
+227 TQTEAATAGAAKIADH
-242 VLDNKLFAYSKAP
+242 VLSSNLFAYSKAP
-255 FDVDGTKN
+255 FKVDGTNN

-283 SGTQIDTSS
+283 SGTQIDKSS

-314 VQVGATNSF
+314 VQAGATNSF
-323 VADATTAADMIGV
+323 IADATTAADMIGV
-336 DFDTNI
+336 DFGTNI
-342 STIPTATAETKNAQ
+342 STIPSATAETKNAD

-382 VGGKV
+382 EKGKV

-416 EDADRLVYNKTTLEA
+416 EEADRLVYNTATLEA
-431 ELQGAAGTLIMKND
+431 ELGGAAGTLIMKND
-445 IAIDVAEISKAFTIK
+445 ITTTVTAIDHAFTIK

-469 GGSGTNA
+469 NDITLND
-476 TILSEKCNFECETI
+476 KCNFECKTL
-490 IPTGKTLTVK
+490 IPASKTLTVK
-500 KDATFSTL
+500 KDATFATL

-520 TTLTATTINNEGAIT
+520 TTLTATTINNEGTIT
-535 VSGKATLKAIT
+535 VSGKATLKATT
-546 INNKAVKTTA
+546 INNKAVKTPA
-556 AKLTVAYTADDNQG
+556 AKLTVAYTTADNQG
-570 TLMATTINNAAKVP
+570 TLMATTINNAAGVV
-584 NKDASKVLKAGEI
+584 NKNDDSQTTLDGEI
-597 EINGVVANTKIV
+597 EINGAVANTKIV
-609 NAGTLDLKGLSLA
+609 NAGTLKLEGLSLA

-633 NIGKNTQTTRLD
+633 NIGKDGRTTRLD

-739 GDVNTGTS
+739 GDVNTGKS
-747 AITTDKTIYL
+747 AITTDKTLYL
-757 NANLTLPVAADKVST
+757 NANLILPVDKVST
-772 IGKIVFEGT
+772 IGKIVFEANDT
-781 SKELTGNVKTNSI
+781 ELTGNVKTNSI
-794 DVNDNATIKA
+794 DVNDDATIKA

-811 GDITIAKS
+811 GDITIAKG
-819 KTLTGEANSY
+819 KTLTGAADSY

>member
-1 MKTRKIISALLLP
+1 MKTTKIISALLLP

-22 DTFEGNSIPNN
+22 DTFEGNSIQNN
-33 EVQLVKDLTIIA
+33 EGQLVKDLSIIT
-45 GLNSGTDAST
+45 GINSGTDAST

-67 DNFYFAPE
+67 DNFYFEPA
-75 FTGEGA
+75 FDSND
-81 LTLTDNKAIA
+81 LDLTDNSEIK

-116 AGYQATPKNEDPA
+116 AGYQATPEEGKAA
-129 KIFSLVAKTASNA
+129 KIFSLVAKATSNT

-150 NDAAIVAAEGTVK
+150 DTDAFDGIEGDNTRAK
-163 EAFEAMVTARKN
+163 FETMVTARKDA
-175 TVPAAENVDIT
+175 VPVAGKVDIT
-186 KGVFKTVAG
+186 KSVFKTVAG
-195 VMTGKYILYSPFNP
+195 VMTGNYILYSPFNKV
-209 GFVDPTK
+209 FVDPTK
-216 PLPAVELETIQ
+216 PLPAVELKTIQ
-227 TQTTVATAATATATH
+227 TQTKAAIASTANIADH
-242 VLDNKLFAYSKAP
+242 VLGINLFAYSKAP
-255 FDVDGTKN
+255 FKVDGTNN

-283 SGTQIDTSS
+283 SGTQIDKSS

-314 VQVGATNSF
+314 VQAGATNSF
-323 VADATTAADMIGV
+323 IADATTAADMIGV
-336 DFDTNI
+336 DFGTNI
-342 STIPTATAETKNAQ
+342 STIPSATAETKNAD

-382 VGGKV
+382 EGGKV

-416 EDADRLVYNKTTLEA
+416 EEADRLVYNTATLEA

-445 IAIDVAEISKAFTIK
+445 ITTTVAAIDHAFTIK

-469 GGSGTNA
+469 NNITLND
-476 TILSEKCNFECETI
+476 KCNFECKTL
-490 IPTGKTLTVK
+490 IPAGKMLTVK
-500 KDATFSTL
+500 KDATFATL

-520 TTLTATTINNEGAIT
+520 TTLTATTINNEGTIT
-535 VSGKATLKAIT
+535 VSGKATLKATT
-546 INNKAVKTTA
+546 INNKAVKTAA
-556 AKLTVAYTADDNQG
+556 AKLTVASDNQG
-570 TLMATTINNAAKVP
+570 TLMATTINNAAGVV
-584 NKDASKVLKAGEI
+584 NKNDASQTTLDGEI
-597 EINGVVANTKIV
+597 EINGAVANTKIV
-609 NAGTLDLKGLSLA
+609 NAGTLKLEGLSLA

-633 NIGKNTQTTRLD
+633 NIGKDGRTTRLD

-739 GDVNTGTS
+739 GDVDTGTS

-772 IGKIVFEGT
+772 IGKIVFEGAN
-781 SKELTGNVKTNSI
+781 KALTGNVKTNSI
-794 DVNDNATIKA
+794 DVNNNATIKA

-811 GDITIAKS
+811 GDITIAKG
-819 KTLTGEANSY
+819 KTLTGAADSY

>member
-1 MKTRKIISALLLP
+1 MKTTKIISALLLP

-22 DTFEGNSIPNN
+22 DTFEGNSIQNN
-33 EVQLVKDLTIIA
+33 EGQLVKDLSIIT
-45 GLNSGTDAST
+45 GINSGTDAST

-67 DNFYFAPE
+67 DNFYFEPA
-75 FTGEGA
+75 FDSNNLD
-81 LTLTDNKAIA
+81 LTNNSEIK

-116 AGYQATPKNEDPA
+116 AGYQATPEESKAA
-129 KIFSLVAKTASNA
+129 KIFSLKRTNDFYNITGQETDADA
-142 FYLIEGQQ
+142 FDE
-150 NDAAIVAAEGTVK
+150 AEGADDQTK
-163 EAFEAMVTARKN
+163 FKAMVTARKDA
-175 TVPAAENVDIT
+175 VPAAGEVDIT
-186 KGVFKTVAG
+186 KSVFKTVAG
-195 VMTGKYILYSPFNP
+195 VMTGNYILYSPFNKA
-209 GFVDPTK
+209 FVDPTK
-216 PLPAVELETIQ
+216 PLPAVELKTIQ
-227 TQTTVATAATATATH
+227 TQTEAATAGAAKIADH
-242 VLDNKLFAYSKAP
+242 VLSSNLFAYSKAP
-255 FDVDGTKN
+255 FKVDGTNN

-283 SGTQIDTSS
+283 SGTQIDKSS

-314 VQVGATNSF
+314 VQAGATNSF
-323 VADATTAADMIGV
+323 IADATTAADMIGV
-336 DFDTNI
+336 DFGTNI
-342 STIPTATAETKNAQ
+342 STIPSATAETKNAD

-382 VGGKV
+382 EKGKV

-416 EDADRLVYNKTTLEA
+416 EEADRLVYNTATLEA

-445 IAIDVAEISKAFTIK
+445 ITTTVTAIDHAFTIK

-469 GGSGTNA
+469 NDITLND
-476 TILSEKCNFECETI
+476 KCNFECKTL
-490 IPTGKTLTVK
+490 IPASKTLTVK
-500 KDATFSTL
+500 KDATFATL

-520 TTLTATTINNEGAIT
+520 TTLTATTINNEGTIT
-535 VSGKATLKAIT
+535 VSGKATLKATT
-546 INNKAVKTTA
+546 INNKAVKTPA
-556 AKLTVAYTADDNQG
+556 AKLTVAYTTADNQG
-570 TLMATTINNAAKVP
+570 TLMATTINNAAGVV
-584 NKDASKVLKAGEI
+584 NKNDASKTTLDGEI
-597 EINGVVANTKIV
+597 EINGAVANTKIV
-609 NAGTLDLKGLSLA
+609 NAGTLKLEGLSLA

-633 NIGKNTQTTRLD
+633 NIGKNGQTTRLD

-739 GDVNTGTS
+739 GDVNTGKS
-747 AITTDKTIYL
+747 AITTDKTLYL
-757 NANLTLPVAADKVST
+757 NANLILPVDKVST
-772 IGKIVFEGT
+772 IGKIVFEANDT
-781 SKELTGNVKTNSI
+781 ELTGNVKTNSI
-794 DVNDNATIKA
+794 DVNDDATIKA

-811 GDITIAKS
+811 GDITIAKG
-819 KTLTGEANSY
+819 KTLTGAADSY

>member
-1 MKTRKIISALLLP
+1 MKTTKIISALLLP

-22 DTFEGNSIPNN
+22 DTFEGNSIQNN
-33 EVQLVKDLTIIA
+33 EGQLVKDLSIIT
-45 GLNSGTDAST
+45 GINSGTDAST

-67 DNFYFAPE
+67 DNFYFEPA
-75 FTGEGA
+75 FDSNNLD
-81 LTLTDNKAIA
+81 LTNNSEIK

-116 AGYQATPKNEDPA
+116 AGYQATPEESKAA
-129 KIFSLVAKTASNA
+129 KIFSLKRTNDFYNITGQETDADA
-142 FYLIEGQQ
+142 FDE
-150 NDAAIVAAEGTVK
+150 AEGADDQTK
-163 EAFEAMVTARKN
+163 FKAMVTARKDA
-175 TVPAAENVDIT
+175 VPAAGEVDIT
-186 KGVFKTVAG
+186 KSVFKTVAG
-195 VMTGKYILYSPFNP
+195 VMTGNYILYSPFNKA
-209 GFVDPTK
+209 FVDPTK
-216 PLPAVELETIQ
+216 PLPAVELKTIQ
-227 TQTTVATAATATATH
+227 TQTEAATAGAAKIADH
-242 VLDNKLFAYSKAP
+242 VLSSNLFAYSKAP
-255 FDVDGTKN
+255 FKVDGTNN

-283 SGTQIDTSS
+283 SGTQIDKSS

-314 VQVGATNSF
+314 VQAGATNSF
-323 VADATTAADMIGV
+323 IADATTAADMIGV
-336 DFDTNI
+336 DFGTNI
-342 STIPTATAETKNAQ
+342 STIPSATAETKNAD

-382 VGGKV
+382 EKGKV

-416 EDADRLVYNKTTLEA
+416 EEADRLVYNTATLEA
-431 ELQGAAGTLIMKND
+431 ELGGAAGTLIMKND
-445 IAIDVAEISKAFTIK
+445 ITTTVTAIDHAFTIK

-469 GGSGTNA
+469 NDITLND
-476 TILSEKCNFECETI
+476 KCNFECKTL
-490 IPTGKTLTVK
+490 IPASKTLTVK
-500 KDATFSTL
+500 KDATFATL

-520 TTLTATTINNEGAIT
+520 TTLTATTINNEGTIT
-535 VSGKATLKAIT
+535 VSGKATLKATT
-546 INNKAVKTTA
+546 INNKAVKTPA
-556 AKLTVAYTADDNQG
+556 AKLTVAYTTADNQG
-570 TLMATTINNAAKVP
+570 TLMATTINNAAGVV
-584 NKDASKVLKAGEI
+584 NKNDDSQTTLDGEI
-597 EINGVVANTKIV
+597 EINGAVANTKIV
-609 NAGTLDLKGLSLA
+609 NAGTLKLEGLSLA

-633 NIGKNTQTTRLD
+633 NIGKDGRTTRLD

-739 GDVNTGTS
+739 GDVNTGKS
-747 AITTDKTIYL
+747 AITTDKTLYL
-757 NANLTLPVAADKVST
+757 NANLILPVDKVST
-772 IGKIVFEGT
+772 IGKIVFEANDT
-781 SKELTGNVKTNSI
+781 ELTGNVKTNSI
-794 DVNDNATIKA
+794 DVNDDATIKA

-811 GDITIAKS
+811 GDITIAKG
-819 KTLTGEANSY
+819 KTLTGAADSY

>member
-1 MKTRKIISALLLP
+1 MKTTKIISALLLP

-22 DTFEGNSIPNN
+22 DTFEGNSIQNN
-33 EVQLVKDLTIIA
+33 EGQLVKDLSIIT
-45 GLNSGTDAST
+45 GINSGTDAST

-67 DNFYFAPE
+67 DNFYFEPA
-75 FTGEGA
+75 FDSND
-81 LTLTDNKAIA
+81 LDLTDNSEIK

-116 AGYQATPKNEDPA
+116 AGYQATPEEGKAA
-129 KIFSLVAKTASNA
+129 KIFSLVAKATSNT

-150 NDAAIVAAEGTVK
+150 DTDAFDGIEGDNTRAK
-163 EAFEAMVTARKN
+163 FETMVTARKDA
-175 TVPAAENVDIT
+175 VPVAGKVDIT
-186 KGVFKTVAG
+186 KSVFKTVAG
-195 VMTGKYILYSPFNP
+195 VMTGNYILYSPFNKV
-209 GFVDPTK
+209 FVDPTK
-216 PLPAVELETIQ
+216 PLPAVELKTIQ
-227 TQTTVATAATATATH
+227 TQTKAAIASTANIADH
-242 VLDNKLFAYSKAP
+242 VLGINLFAYSKAP
-255 FDVDGTKN
+255 FKVDGTNN

-283 SGTQIDTSS
+283 SGTQIDKSS

-314 VQVGATNSF
+314 VQAGATNSF
-323 VADATTAADMIGV
+323 IADATTAADMIGV
-336 DFDTNI
+336 DFGTNI
-342 STIPTATAETKNAQ
+342 STIPSATAETKNAD

-382 VGGKV
+382 EGGKV

-416 EDADRLVYNKTTLEA
+416 EEADRLVYNTATLEA

-445 IAIDVAEISKAFTIK
+445 ITTTVAAIDHAFTIK

-469 GGSGTNA
+469 NNITLND
-476 TILSEKCNFECETI
+476 KCNFECKTL
-490 IPTGKTLTVK
+490 IPAGKMLTVK
-500 KDATFSTL
+500 KDATFATL

-520 TTLTATTINNEGAIT
+520 TTLTATTINNEGTIT
-535 VSGKATLKAIT
+535 VSGKATLKATT
-546 INNKAVKTTA
+546 INNKAVKTAA
-556 AKLTVAYTADDNQG
+556 AKLTVASDNQG
-570 TLMATTINNAAKVP
+570 TLMATTINNAAGVP
-584 NKDASKVLKAGEI
+584 NTTHPDKTTLDGEI
-597 EINGVVANTKIV
+597 EINGAVANTKIV
-609 NAGTLDLKGLSLA
+609 NAGTLKLEGLSLA

-633 NIGKNTQTTRLD
+633 NIGKNNQTTRLD

-739 GDVNTGTS
+739 GDVDTGTS

-772 IGKIVFEGT
+772 IGKIVFEGAN
-781 SKELTGNVKTNSI
+781 KALTGNVKTNSI
-794 DVNDNATIKA
+794 DVNDDATIKA

-811 GDITIAKS
+811 GDITIAKG
-819 KTLTGEANSY
+819 KTLTGAADSY

>member
-1 MKTRKIISALLLP
+1 MKTTKIISALLLP

-22 DTFEGNSIPNN
+22 DTFEGNSIQNN
-33 EVQLVKDLTIIA
+33 EGQLVKDLSIIT
-45 GLNSGTDAST
+45 GINSGTDAST

-67 DNFYFAPE
+67 DNFYFEPA
-75 FTGEGA
+75 FDSNN
-81 LTLTDNKAIA
+81 LDLTDNSEIK

-116 AGYQATPKNEDPA
+116 AGYQATPEESKAA
-129 KIFSLVAKTASNA
+129 KIFSLERTNDFYNITGQEGSADAFDERGEANDQAK
-142 FYLIEGQQ
+142 
-150 NDAAIVAAEGTVK
+150 
-163 EAFEAMVTARKN
+163 FEAMVTARKDA
-175 TVPAAENVDIT
+175 VPAAGKVDIT
-186 KGVFKTVAG
+186 KSVFKTVAG
-195 VMTGKYILYSPFNP
+195 VMTGNYILYSPFNKA
-209 GFVDPTK
+209 FVDPTK
-216 PLPAVELETIQ
+216 PLPAVELKTIQ
-227 TQTTVATAATATATH
+227 TQTEAATAGTANIADH
-242 VLDNKLFAYSKAP
+242 VLGSNLFAYSKAP
-255 FDVDGTKN
+255 FKVDGTNN

-283 SGTQIDTSS
+283 SGSEMGKS
-292 DKIKLITV
+292 DDPIKLITV

-314 VQVGATNSF
+314 VQAGATNSF
-323 VADATTAADMIGV
+323 IADATTAADMIGV
-336 DFDTNI
+336 DFGTNI
-342 STIPTATAETKNAQ
+342 STIPSATAETKNAD

-382 VGGKV
+382 EGGKV

-416 EDADRLVYNKTTLEA
+416 EEADRLVYNTATLEA
-431 ELQGAAGTLIMKND
+431 ELGGAAGTLIMKND
-445 IAIDVAEISKAFTIK
+445 ITTTVTAIDHAFTIK

-469 GGSGTNA
+469 NDITLND
-476 TILSEKCNFECETI
+476 KCNFECKTL
-490 IPTGKTLTVK
+490 IPASKTLTVK
-500 KDATFSTL
+500 KDATFATL

-520 TTLTATTINNEGAIT
+520 TTLTATTINNEGTIT
-535 VSGKATLKAIT
+535 VSGKATLKATT
-546 INNKAVKTTA
+546 INNKAVKTAA
-556 AKLTVAYTADDNQG
+556 AKLTVASDNQG
-570 TLMATTINNAAKVP
+570 TLMATTINNAAGVV
-584 NKDASKVLKAGEI
+584 NKNDDSKTTLDGEI
-597 EINGVVANTKIV
+597 EINGAVANTKIV
-609 NAGTLDLKGLSLA
+609 NAGTLKLEGLSLA

-633 NIGKNTQTTRLD
+633 NIGKKDITTRLD
-645 ATIVNDGSV
+645 ATIVNDGYV
-654 NIISNSVADNY
+654 NIIANSVADNY

-704 RLTNSADAQVI
+704 RLTNSTDAQVI

-747 AITTDKTIYL
+747 AITTDKTLYL
-757 NANLTLPVAADKVST
+757 NANLILPVDKVST
-772 IGKIVFEGT
+772 IGKIVFEGA

-794 DVNDNATIKA
+794 DVNDDATIKA

-811 GDITIAKS
+811 GDITIAKG
-819 KTLTGEANSY
+819 KTLTGAADSY

>member
-1 MKTRKIISALLLP
+1 MKMKTTKIISALLLP

-22 DTFEGNSIPNN
+22 DTFEGNSIQNN
-33 EVQLVKDLTIIA
+33 EGQLVKDLSIIT
-45 GLNSGTDAST
+45 GINSGTDAST

-67 DNFYFAPE
+67 DNFYFEPA
-75 FTGEGA
+75 FDSNN
-81 LTLTDNKAIA
+81 LDLTDNSEIK

-116 AGYQATPKNEDPA
+116 AGYQATPEESKAA
-129 KIFSLVAKTASNA
+129 KIFSLERTNDFYNITGQEGSADAFDERGEANDQAK
-142 FYLIEGQQ
+142 
-150 NDAAIVAAEGTVK
+150 
-163 EAFEAMVTARKN
+163 FEAMVTARKDA
-175 TVPAAENVDIT
+175 VPVAGKVDIT
-186 KGVFKTVAG
+186 KSVFKTVAG
-195 VMTGKYILYSPFNP
+195 VMTGNYILYSPFNKV
-209 GFVDPTK
+209 FVDPTK
-216 PLPAVELETIQ
+216 PLPAVELKTIQ
-227 TQTTVATAATATATH
+227 TQTKAAIASTANIADH
-242 VLDNKLFAYSKAP
+242 VLGINLFAYSKAP
-255 FDVDGTKN
+255 FKVDGTNN

-283 SGTQIDTSS
+283 SGSEMGKS
-292 DKIKLITV
+292 DDPIKLITV

-314 VQVGATNSF
+314 VQAGATNSF
-323 VADATTAADMIGV
+323 IADATTAADMIGV
-336 DFDTNI
+336 DFGTNI
-342 STIPTATAETKNAQ
+342 STIPSATAETKNAD

-382 VGGKV
+382 EGGKV

-416 EDADRLVYNKTTLEA
+416 EEADRLVYNTATLEA

-445 IAIDVAEISKAFTIK
+445 ITTTVAAIDHAFTIK

-469 GGSGTNA
+469 NDITLND
-476 TILSEKCNFECETI
+476 KCNFECKTL
-490 IPTGKTLTVK
+490 IPAGKTLTVK
-500 KDATFSTL
+500 KDATFATL
-508 DNKGTIAFGTDA
+508 DNKGTIEFGADA
-520 TTLTATTINNEGAIT
+520 TTLTATTINNEGTIT
-535 VSGKATLKAIT
+535 VSGKATLKATT
-546 INNKAVKTTA
+546 INNKAVKTPA
-556 AKLTVAYTADDNQG
+556 AKLTVAYTTADNQG
-570 TLMATTINNAAKVP
+570 TLMATTINNAAGVV
-584 NKDASKVLKAGEI
+584 NKNDAGKTTLDGEI
-597 EINGVVANTKIV
+597 EINGAVANTKIV
-609 NAGTLDLKGLSLA
+609 NAGTLKLEGLSLA

-633 NIGKNTQTTRLD
+633 NIGKDGQTTRLD

-794 DVNDNATIKA
+794 DVNNNATIKA

>member
-1 MKTRKIISALLLP
+1 MKMKTTKIISALLLP

-22 DTFEGNSIPNN
+22 DTFEGNSIQNN
-33 EVQLVKDLTIIA
+33 EGQLVKDLSIIT
-45 GLNSGTDAST
+45 GINSGTDAST

-67 DNFYFAPE
+67 DNFYFEPA
-75 FTGEGA
+75 FDSNN
-81 LTLTDNKAIA
+81 LDLTDNSEIK

-116 AGYQATPKNEDPA
+116 AGYQATPEESKAA
-129 KIFSLVAKTASNA
+129 KIFSLERTNDFYNITGQEGSADAFDERGEANDQAK
-142 FYLIEGQQ
+142 
-150 NDAAIVAAEGTVK
+150 
-163 EAFEAMVTARKN
+163 FEAMVTARKDA
-175 TVPAAENVDIT
+175 VPAAGKVDIT
-186 KGVFKTVAG
+186 KSVFKTVAG
-195 VMTGKYILYSPFNP
+195 VMTGNYILYSPFNKA
-209 GFVDPTK
+209 FVDPTK
-216 PLPAVELETIQ
+216 PLPAVELKTIQ
-227 TQTTVATAATATATH
+227 TQTEAATAGTANIADH
-242 VLDNKLFAYSKAP
+242 VLGSNLFAYSKAP
-255 FDVDGTKN
+255 FKVDGTNN

-283 SGTQIDTSS
+283 SGTQIDKSS

-314 VQVGATNSF
+314 VQAGATNSF
-323 VADATTAADMIGV
+323 IADATTAADMIGV
-336 DFDTNI
+336 DFGTNI
-342 STIPTATAETKNAQ
+342 STIPSATAETKNAD

-382 VGGKV
+382 EGGKV

-416 EDADRLVYNKTTLEA
+416 EEADRLVYNTATLEA

-445 IAIDVAEISKAFTIK
+445 ITTTVAAIDHAFTIK

-469 GGSGTNA
+469 NDITLND
-476 TILSEKCNFECETI
+476 KCNFECKTL
-490 IPTGKTLTVK
+490 IPAGKTLTVK
-500 KDATFSTL
+500 KDATFATL

-520 TTLTATTINNEGAIT
+520 TTLTATTINNEGTIT
-535 VSGKATLKAIT
+535 VSGKATLKATT
-546 INNKAVKTTA
+546 INNKAVKTAA
-556 AKLTVAYTADDNQG
+556 AKLTVASDNQG
-570 TLMATTINNAAKVP
+570 TLMATTINNAAGVV
-584 NKDASKVLKAGEI
+584 NKNDASKTTLDGEI
-597 EINGVVANTKIV
+597 EINGAVANTKIV
-609 NAGTLDLKGLSLA
+609 NAGTLKLEGLSLA

-633 NIGKNTQTTRLD
+633 NIGKNGQTTRLD

-772 IGKIVFEGT
+772 IGKIVFEGAN
-781 SKELTGNVKTNSI
+781 KALTGNVKTNSI
-794 DVNDNATIKA
+794 DVNNNATIKA

>member
-1 MKTRKIISALLLP
+1 MKTTKIISALLLP

-22 DTFEGNSIPNN
+22 DTFEGNSIQNN
-33 EVQLVKDLTIIA
+33 EGQLVKDLSIIT
-45 GLNSGTDAST
+45 GINSGTDAST

-67 DNFYFAPE
+67 DNFYFEPA
-75 FTGEGA
+75 FDSNNLD
-81 LTLTDNKAIA
+81 LTNNSEIK

-116 AGYQATPKNEDPA
+116 AGYQATPEESKAA
-129 KIFSLVAKTASNA
+129 KIFSLKRTNDFYNITGQEGSADAFDERGEANDQAK
-142 FYLIEGQQ
+142 
-150 NDAAIVAAEGTVK
+150 
-163 EAFEAMVTARKN
+163 FEAMVTARKDA
-175 TVPAAENVDIT
+175 VPAAGKVDIT
-186 KGVFKTVAG
+186 KSVFKTVAG
-195 VMTGKYILYSPFNP
+195 VMTGNYILYSPFNKA
-209 GFVDPTK
+209 FVDPTK
-216 PLPAVELETIQ
+216 PLPAVELKTIQ
-227 TQTTVATAATATATH
+227 TQTEAATAGTAKIADH
-242 VLDNKLFAYSKAP
+242 VLGINLFAYSKAP
-255 FDVDGTKN
+255 FKVDGTNN

-283 SGTQIDTSS
+283 SGTQIDRSG

-314 VQVGATNSF
+314 VQAGATNSF
-323 VADATTAADMIGV
+323 IADATTAADMIGV
-336 DFDTNI
+336 DFGTNI
-342 STIPTATAETKNAQ
+342 SAIPNANAETKNAS

-382 VGGKV
+382 EKGKV

-416 EDADRLVYNKTTLEA
+416 EEADRLVYNTATLEA

-445 IAIDVAEISKAFTIK
+445 ITTTVAAIDHAFTIK

-469 GGSGTNA
+469 NDITLND
-476 TILSEKCNFECETI
+476 KCNFECKTL
-490 IPTGKTLTVK
+490 IPAGKTLTVK
-500 KDATFSTL
+500 KDATFATL

-520 TTLTATTINNEGAIT
+520 TTLTATTINNEGTIT
-535 VSGKATLKAIT
+535 VSGKATLKATT
-546 INNKAVKTTA
+546 INNKAVKTPDV
-556 AKLTVAYTADDNQG
+556 AKLIVAYTAADNQG
-570 TLMATTINNAAKVP
+570 TLMATTINNAAGVV
-584 NKDASKVLKAGEI
+584 NKEASKTTLDGEI
-597 EINGVVANTKIV
+597 EINGAVANTKIV
-609 NAGTLDLKGLSLA
+609 NAGTLKLEGLSLA

-633 NIGKNTQTTRLD
+633 NIGKASQTTRLD

-684 SGQLIN
+684 SGQLTN

-704 RLTNSADAQVI
+704 RLTNSTDAQVI

-739 GDVNTGTS
+739 GDVNTGKS
-747 AITTDKTIYL
+747 AITTDKTLYL
-757 NANLTLPVAADKVST
+757 NANLILPVDKVST
-772 IGKIVFEGT
+772 IGKIVFEANDT
-781 SKELTGNVKTNSI
+781 ELTGNVKTNSI
-794 DVNDNATIKA
+794 DVNDDATIKA

-811 GDITIAKS
+811 GDITIAKG
-819 KTLTGEANSY
+819 KTLTGAADSY

>member
-1 MKTRKIISALLLP
+1 MKTTKIISALLLP

-22 DTFEGNSIPNN
+22 DTFEGNSIQNN
-33 EVQLVKDLTIIA
+33 EGQLVKDLSIIT
-45 GLNSGTDAST
+45 GINSGTDAST

-67 DNFYFAPE
+67 DNFYFEPA
-75 FTGEGA
+75 FDSND
-81 LTLTDNKAIA
+81 LDLTDNSEIK

-116 AGYQATPKNEDPA
+116 AGYQAIPEEGKAA
-129 KIFSLVAKTASNA
+129 KIFSLVAKATGNT

-150 NDAAIVAAEGTVK
+150 DADAFDGIEGDNARAK
-163 EAFEAMVTARKN
+163 FETMVTARKDA
-175 TVPAAENVDIT
+175 VPVAGKVDIT
-186 KGVFKTVAG
+186 KSVFKTVAG
-195 VMTGKYILYSPFNP
+195 VMTGNYILYSPFNKV
-209 GFVDPTK
+209 FVDPTK
-216 PLPAVELETIQ
+216 PLPAVELKTIQ
-227 TQTTVATAATATATH
+227 TQTKAAIASTANIADH
-242 VLDNKLFAYSKAP
+242 VLGINLFAYSKAP
-255 FDVDGTKN
+255 FKVDGTNN

-283 SGTQIDTSS
+283 SGTQIDKSS

-314 VQVGATNSF
+314 VQAGATNSF
-323 VADATTAADMIGV
+323 IADATTAADMIGV
-336 DFDTNI
+336 DFGTNI
-342 STIPTATAETKNAQ
+342 STIPSATAETKNAD

-382 VGGKV
+382 EGGKV

-416 EDADRLVYNKTTLEA
+416 EEADRLVYNTATLEA

-445 IAIDVAEISKAFTIK
+445 ITTTVAAIDHAFTIK

-469 GGSGTNA
+469 NDITLND
-476 TILSEKCNFECETI
+476 KCNFECKTL
-490 IPTGKTLTVK
+490 IPDGKTLTVK
-500 KDATFSTL
+500 KDATFATL

-520 TTLTATTINNEGAIT
+520 TTLTATTINNEGTIT
-535 VSGKATLKAIT
+535 VSGKATLKATT
-546 INNKAVKTTA
+546 INNKAVKTAA
-556 AKLTVAYTADDNQG
+556 AKLTVASDNQG
-570 TLMATTINNAAKVP
+570 TLMATTINNAAGVV
-584 NKDASKVLKAGEI
+584 NKNDASKTTLDGEI
-597 EINGVVANTKIV
+597 EINGAVANTKIV
-609 NAGTLDLKGLSLA
+609 NAGTLKLEGLSLA

-633 NIGKNTQTTRLD
+633 NIGKNGQTTRLD

-772 IGKIVFEGT
+772 IGKIVFEGAN
-781 SKELTGNVKTNSI
+781 KALTGNVKTNSI
-794 DVNDNATIKA
+794 DVNNNATIKA

>member
-1 MKTRKIISALLLP
+1 MKTTKIISALLLP

-22 DTFEGNSIPNN
+22 DTFEGNFIQNN
-33 EVQLVKDLTIIA
+33 EGQLVKDLSIIT
-45 GLNSGTDAST
+45 GINSGTDAST

-67 DNFYFAPE
+67 DNFYFEPA
-75 FTGEGA
+75 FDSDD
-81 LTLTDNKAIA
+81 LDLTDNSEIK

-116 AGYQATPKNEDPA
+116 AGYQATPEEGKAA
-129 KIFSLVAKTASNA
+129 KIFSLVAKATSNT

-150 NDAAIVAAEGTVK
+150 NADAFDGIEGDNTRAK
-163 EAFEAMVTARKN
+163 FETMVTARKDA
-175 TVPAAENVDIT
+175 VPVAGKVDIT
-186 KGVFKTVAG
+186 KSVFKTVAG
-195 VMTGKYILYSPFNP
+195 VMTGNYILYSPFNKV
-209 GFVDPTK
+209 FVDPTK
-216 PLPAVELETIQ
+216 PLPAVELKTIQ
-227 TQTTVATAATATATH
+227 TQTKAAIASTANIADH
-242 VLDNKLFAYSKAP
+242 VLGINLFAYSKAP
-255 FDVDGTKN
+255 FKVDGTNN

-283 SGTQIDTSS
+283 SGTQIDKSS

-314 VQVGATNSF
+314 VQAGATNSF
-323 VADATTAADMIGV
+323 IADATTAADMIGV
-336 DFDTNI
+336 DFGTNI
-342 STIPTATAETKNAQ
+342 STIPSATAETKNAD

-382 VGGKV
+382 EGGKV

-416 EDADRLVYNKTTLEA
+416 EEADRLVYNKTTLEA
-431 ELQGAAGTLIMKND
+431 ELGGAAGTLIMKND

-469 GGSGTNA
+469 GGNGTNA
-476 TILSEKCNFECETI
+476 TILSDKCNFECKTL
-490 IPTGKTLTVK
+490 IPAGKTLTVK
-500 KDATFSTL
+500 KDATFATL

-520 TTLTATTINNEGAIT
+520 TTLTATTINNEGTIT
-535 VSGKATLKAIT
+535 VSGKATLKATT
-546 INNKAVKTTA
+546 INNKAVKTPA
-556 AKLTVAYTADDNQG
+556 AKLTVAYNAADNQG
-570 TLMATTINNAAKVP
+570 TLMATTINNAAGVV
-584 NKDASKVLKAGEI
+584 NKNDDSQTTLDGEI
-597 EINGVVANTKIV
+597 EINGAVANTKIV
-609 NAGTLDLKGLSLA
+609 NAGTLKLEGLSLA

-633 NIGKNTQTTRLD
+633 NIGKNGQTTRLD

-739 GDVNTGTS
+739 GDVNTGKS
-747 AITTDKTIYL
+747 AITTDKTLYL
-757 NANLTLPVAADKVST
+757 NANLILPVDKVST
-772 IGKIVFEGT
+772 IGKIVFEANDT
-781 SKELTGNVKTNSI
+781 ELTGNVKTNSI
-794 DVNDNATIKA
+794 DVNDDATIKA

-811 GDITIAKS
+811 GDITIAKG
-819 KTLTGEANSY
+819 KTLTGAADSY

>member
-1 MKTRKIISALLLP
+1 MKTTKIISALLLP

-22 DTFEGNSIPNN
+22 DTFEGNSIQNN
-33 EVQLVKDLTIIA
+33 EGQLVKDLSIIT
-45 GLNSGTDAST
+45 GINSGTDAST

-67 DNFYFAPE
+67 DNFYFEPA
-75 FTGEGA
+75 FDSNN
-81 LTLTDNKAIA
+81 LDLTDNSEIK

-116 AGYQATPKNEDPA
+116 AGYQATPEESKAA
-129 KIFSLVAKTASNA
+129 KIFSLVAKATGNT

-150 NDAAIVAAEGTVK
+150 DADAFDGIEGADVK
-163 EAFEAMVTARKN
+163 AKFEAMVTARKDA
-175 TVPAAENVDIT
+175 VPAAGKVDIT
-186 KGVFKTVAG
+186 KSVFKTVAG
-195 VMTGKYILYSPFNP
+195 VMTGNYILYSPFNKA
-209 GFVDPTK
+209 FVDPTK
-216 PLPAVELETIQ
+216 PLPAVELKTIQ
-227 TQTTVATAATATATH
+227 TQTEAATAGTAKIADH
-242 VLDNKLFAYSKAP
+242 VLGINLFAYSKAP
-255 FDVDGTKN
+255 FKVDGTNN

-283 SGTQIDTSS
+283 SGTQIDRSG

-314 VQVGATNSF
+314 VQAGATNSF
-323 VADATTAADMIGV
+323 IADATTAADMIGV
-336 DFDTNI
+336 DFSANI
-342 STIPTATAETKNAQ
+342 STIPSATAETKNAN

-382 VGGKV
+382 EKGKV

-416 EDADRLVYNKTTLEA
+416 EEADRLVYNTATLEA
-431 ELQGAAGTLIMKND
+431 ELGGAAGTLIMKND
-445 IAIDVAEISKAFTIK
+445 ITTTVTAIDHAFTIK

-469 GGSGTNA
+469 NDITLND
-476 TILSEKCNFECETI
+476 KCNFECKTL
-490 IPTGKTLTVK
+490 IPASKTLTVK
-500 KDATFSTL
+500 KDATFATL

-520 TTLTATTINNEGAIT
+520 TTLTATTINNEGTIT
-535 VSGKATLKAIT
+535 VSGKATLKATT
-546 INNKAVKTTA
+546 INNKAVKTPDV
-556 AKLTVAYTADDNQG
+556 AKLIVAYTAADNQG
-570 TLMATTINNAAKVP
+570 TLMATTINNAAGVV
-584 NKDASKVLKAGEI
+584 NKEASKTTLDGEI
-597 EINGVVANTKIV
+597 EINGAVANTKIV
-609 NAGTLDLKGLSLA
+609 NAGTLKLEGLSLA

-633 NIGKNTQTTRLD
+633 NIGKNGQTTRLD

-739 GDVNTGTS
+739 GDVDTGTS

-772 IGKIVFEGT
+772 IGKIVFEGAN
-781 SKELTGNVKTNSI
+781 KALTGNVKTNSI
-794 DVNDNATIKA
+794 DVNNNATIKA

>member
-1 MKTRKIISALLLP
+1 MKTTKIISALLLP

-22 DTFEGNSIPNN
+22 DTFEGNSIQNN
-33 EVQLVKDLTIIA
+33 EGQLVKDLSIIT
-45 GLNSGTDAST
+45 GINSGTDAST

-67 DNFYFAPE
+67 DNFYFEPA
-75 FTGEGA
+75 FDSNNLD
-81 LTLTDNKAIA
+81 LTNNSEIK

-116 AGYQATPKNEDPA
+116 AGYQATPEESKAA
-129 KIFSLVAKTASNA
+129 KIFSLKRTNDFYNITGQETDADAFDEAKGADDQTK
-142 FYLIEGQQ
+142 F
-150 NDAAIVAAEGTVK
+150 K
-163 EAFEAMVTARKN
+163 AMVTARKDA
-175 TVPAAENVDIT
+175 VPAAGEVDIT
-186 KGVFKTVAG
+186 KSVFKTVAG
-195 VMTGKYILYSPFNP
+195 VMTGNYILYSPFNKA
-209 GFVDPTK
+209 FVDPTK
-216 PLPAVELETIQ
+216 PLPAVELKTIQ
-227 TQTTVATAATATATH
+227 TQTEAATAGAAKIADH
-242 VLDNKLFAYSKAP
+242 VLSSNLFAYSKAP
-255 FDVDGTKN
+255 FKVDGTNN

-283 SGTQIDTSS
+283 SGTQIDKSS

-314 VQVGATNSF
+314 VQAGATNSF
-323 VADATTAADMIGV
+323 IADATTAADMIGV
-336 DFDTNI
+336 DFGTNI
-342 STIPTATAETKNAQ
+342 STIPSATAETKNAD

-382 VGGKV
+382 EKGKV

-416 EDADRLVYNKTTLEA
+416 EEADRLVYNTATLEA
-431 ELQGAAGTLIMKND
+431 ELGGAAGTLIMKND
-445 IAIDVAEISKAFTIK
+445 ITTTVTAIDHAFTIK

-469 GGSGTNA
+469 NDITLND
-476 TILSEKCNFECETI
+476 KCNFECKTL
-490 IPTGKTLTVK
+490 IPASKTLTVK
-500 KDATFSTL
+500 KDATFATL

-520 TTLTATTINNEGAIT
+520 TTLTATTINNEGTIT
-535 VSGKATLKAIT
+535 VSGKATLKATT
-546 INNKAVKTTA
+546 INNKAVKTPA
-556 AKLTVAYTADDNQG
+556 AKLTVAYTTADNQG
-570 TLMATTINNAAKVP
+570 TLMATTINNAAGVV
-584 NKDASKVLKAGEI
+584 NKNDDSQTTLDGEI
-597 EINGVVANTKIV
+597 EINGAVANTKIV
-609 NAGTLDLKGLSLA
+609 NAGTLKLEGLSLA

-633 NIGKNTQTTRLD
+633 NIGKDGRTTRLD

-739 GDVNTGTS
+739 GDVNTGKS
-747 AITTDKTIYL
+747 AITTDKTLYL
-757 NANLTLPVAADKVST
+757 NANLILPVDKVST
-772 IGKIVFEGT
+772 IGKIVFEANDT
-781 SKELTGNVKTNSI
+781 ELTGNVKTNSI
-794 DVNDNATIKA
+794 DVNDDATIKA

-811 GDITIAKS
+811 GDITIAKG
-819 KTLTGEANSY
+819 KTLTGAADSY

>member
-1 MKTRKIISALLLP
+1 MKTTKIISALLLP

-22 DTFEGNSIPNN
+22 DTFEGNSIQNN
-33 EVQLVKDLTIIA
+33 EGQLVKDLSIIT
-45 GLNSGTDAST
+45 GINSGTDAST

-67 DNFYFAPE
+67 DNFYFEPA
-75 FTGEGA
+75 FDSND
-81 LTLTDNKAIA
+81 LDLTDNSEIK

-116 AGYQATPKNEDPA
+116 AGYQATPEEGKAA
-129 KIFSLVAKTASNA
+129 KIFSLERTNDFYNITGQEGSADAFDERGEANDQAK
-142 FYLIEGQQ
+142 
-150 NDAAIVAAEGTVK
+150 
-163 EAFEAMVTARKN
+163 FEAMVTARKDA
-175 TVPAAENVDIT
+175 VPAAGKVDIT
-186 KGVFKTVAG
+186 KSVFKTVAG
-195 VMTGKYILYSPFNP
+195 VMTGNYILYSPFNKV
-209 GFVDPTK
+209 FVDPTK
-216 PLPAVELETIQ
+216 PLPAVELKTIQ
-227 TQTTVATAATATATH
+227 TQTKAAIASTANIADH
-242 VLDNKLFAYSKAP
+242 VLGINLFAYSKAP
-255 FDVDGTKN
+255 FKVDGTNN

-283 SGTQIDTSS
+283 SGTQIDKSS

-314 VQVGATNSF
+314 VQAGATNSF
-323 VADATTAADMIGV
+323 IADATTAADMIGV
-336 DFDTNI
+336 DFGTNI
-342 STIPTATAETKNAQ
+342 STIPSATAETKNAD

-382 VGGKV
+382 EGGKV

-416 EDADRLVYNKTTLEA
+416 EEADRLVYNTATLEA
-431 ELQGAAGTLIMKND
+431 ELGGAAGTLIMKND
-445 IAIDVAEISKAFTIK
+445 ITTTVTAIDHAFTIK

-469 GGSGTNA
+469 NDITLND
-476 TILSEKCNFECETI
+476 KCNFECKTL
-490 IPTGKTLTVK
+490 IPASKTLTVK
-500 KDATFSTL
+500 KDATFATL

-520 TTLTATTINNEGAIT
+520 TTLTATTINNEGTIT
-535 VSGKATLKAIT
+535 VSGKATLKATT
-546 INNKAVKTTA
+546 INNKAVKTAA
-556 AKLTVAYTADDNQG
+556 AKLTVASDNQG
-570 TLMATTINNAAKVP
+570 TLMATTINNAAGVV
-584 NKDASKVLKAGEI
+584 NKNDDSKTTLDGEI
-597 EINGVVANTKIV
+597 EINGAVANTKIV
-609 NAGTLDLKGLSLA
+609 NAGTLKLEGLSLA

-633 NIGKNTQTTRLD
+633 NIGKNNQTTRLD

-704 RLTNSADAQVI
+704 RLTNSTDAQVI

-747 AITTDKTIYL
+747 AITTDKTLYL
-757 NANLTLPVAADKVST
+757 NANLILPVDKVST
-772 IGKIVFEGT
+772 IGKIVFEGA
-781 SKELTGNVKTNSI
+781 SKELAGNVKTNSI
-794 DVNDNATIKA
+794 DVNDDATIKA

-811 GDITIAKS
+811 GDITIAKG
-819 KTLTGEANSY
+819 KTLTGAADSY

>member
-1 MKTRKIISALLLP
+1 MKTTKIISALLLP

-22 DTFEGNSIPNN
+22 DTFEGNSIQNN
-33 EVQLVKDLTIIA
+33 EGQLVKDLSIIT
-45 GLNSGTDAST
+45 GINSGTDAST

-67 DNFYFAPE
+67 DNFYFEPA
-75 FTGEGA
+75 FDSND
-81 LTLTDNKAIA
+81 LDLTDNSEIK

-116 AGYQATPKNEDPA
+116 AGYQATPEEGKAA
-129 KIFSLVAKTASNA
+129 KIFSLERTNDFYNITGQEGSADAFDERGEANDQAK
-142 FYLIEGQQ
+142 
-150 NDAAIVAAEGTVK
+150 
-163 EAFEAMVTARKN
+163 FEAMVTARKDA
-175 TVPAAENVDIT
+175 VPAAGKVDIT
-186 KGVFKTVAG
+186 KSVFKTVAG
-195 VMTGKYILYSPFNP
+195 VMTGNYILYSPFNKA
-209 GFVDPTK
+209 FVDPTK
-216 PLPAVELETIQ
+216 PLPAVELKTIQ
-227 TQTTVATAATATATH
+227 TQTKAAIASTANIADH
-242 VLDNKLFAYSKAP
+242 VLGINLFAYSKAP
-255 FDVDGTKN
+255 FKVDGTNN

-283 SGTQIDTSS
+283 SGSEMDKS
-292 DKIKLITV
+292 DDPIKLITV

-314 VQVGATNSF
+314 VQAGATNSF
-323 VADATTAADMIGV
+323 IADATTAADMIGV
-336 DFDTNI
+336 DFGTNI
-342 STIPTATAETKNAQ
+342 KAIPSATAETKNAS

-365 PVKTALAGKDI
+365 PVKTALVGKDI

-382 VGGKV
+382 EKGKV

-416 EDADRLVYNKTTLEA
+416 EEADRLVYNKTTLEA
-431 ELQGAAGTLIMKND
+431 ELGGAAGTLIMKND
-445 IAIDVAEISKAFTIK
+445 ITTTVTAIDHAFTIK

-469 GGSGTNA
+469 NDITLND
-476 TILSEKCNFECETI
+476 KCNFECKTL
-490 IPTGKTLTVK
+490 IPAGKTLTVK
-500 KDATFSTL
+500 KDATFATL

-520 TTLTATTINNEGAIT
+520 TTLTATTINNEGTIT
-535 VSGKATLKAIT
+535 VSGKATLKATT
-546 INNKAVKTTA
+546 INNKAVKATA
-556 AKLTVAYTADDNQG
+556 AKLTVEYTAADNQG
-570 TLMATTINNAAKVP
+570 TLMATTINNAAGVV
-584 NKDASKVLKAGEI
+584 NKNDASKTTLDGEI
-597 EINGVVANTKIV
+597 EINGAVANTKIV
-609 NAGTLDLKGLSLA
+609 NAGTLKLEGLSLA

-633 NIGKNTQTTRLD
+633 NIGKNGQTTRLD

-772 IGKIVFEGT
+772 IGKIVFEGAN
-781 SKELTGNVKTNSI
+781 KELTGNVKTNSI
-794 DVNDNATIKA
+794 DVNNNATIKA

>member
-1 MKTRKIISALLLP
+1 MKTTKIISALLLP

-22 DTFEGNSIPNN
+22 DTFEGNSIQNN
-33 EVQLVKDLTIIA
+33 EGQLVKDLSIIT
-45 GLNSGTDAST
+45 GINSGTDAST

-67 DNFYFAPE
+67 DNFYFEPA
-75 FTGEGA
+75 FDSNN
-81 LTLTDNKAIA
+81 LDLTDNSEIK

-116 AGYQATPKNEDPA
+116 AGYQATPEESKAA
-129 KIFSLVAKTASNA
+129 KIFSLERTNDFYNITGQEGSADAFDERGEANDQAK
-142 FYLIEGQQ
+142 
-150 NDAAIVAAEGTVK
+150 
-163 EAFEAMVTARKN
+163 FEAMVTARKDA
-175 TVPAAENVDIT
+175 VPAAGKVDIT
-186 KGVFKTVAG
+186 KSVFKTVAG
-195 VMTGKYILYSPFNP
+195 VMTGNYILYSPFNKA
-209 GFVDPTK
+209 FVDPTK
-216 PLPAVELETIQ
+216 PLPAVELKTIQ
-227 TQTTVATAATATATH
+227 TQTEAATAGTANIADH
-242 VLDNKLFAYSKAP
+242 VLGSNLFAYSKAP
-255 FDVDGTKN
+255 FKVDGTNN

-283 SGTQIDTSS
+283 SGTQIDKSS

-314 VQVGATNSF
+314 VQAGATNSF
-323 VADATTAADMIGV
+323 IADATTAADMIGV
-336 DFDTNI
+336 DFGTNI
-342 STIPTATAETKNAQ
+342 STIPSATAETKNAD

-382 VGGKV
+382 EGGKV

-416 EDADRLVYNKTTLEA
+416 EEADRLVYNTATLEA

-445 IAIDVAEISKAFTIK
+445 ITTTVAAIDHAFTIK

-469 GGSGTNA
+469 NDITLND
-476 TILSEKCNFECETI
+476 KCNFECKTL
-490 IPTGKTLTVK
+490 IPAGKTLTVK
-500 KDATFSTL
+500 KDATFATL

-520 TTLTATTINNEGAIT
+520 TTLTATTINNEGTIT
-535 VSGKATLKAIT
+535 VSGKATLKATT
-546 INNKAVKTTA
+546 INNKAVKTAA
-556 AKLTVAYTADDNQG
+556 AKLTVASDNQG
-570 TLMATTINNAAKVP
+570 TLMATTINNAAGVV
-584 NKDASKVLKAGEI
+584 NKNDASKTTLDGEI
-597 EINGVVANTKIV
+597 EINGAVANTKIV
-609 NAGTLDLKGLSLA
+609 NAGTLKLEGLSLA

-633 NIGKNTQTTRLD
+633 NIGKNGQTTRLD

-772 IGKIVFEGT
+772 IGKIVFEGAN
-781 SKELTGNVKTNSI
+781 KALTGNVKTNSI
-794 DVNDNATIKA
+794 DVNNNATIKA

>member
-1 MKTRKIISALLLP
+1 MKTTKIISALLLP

-22 DTFEGNSIPNN
+22 DTFEGNSIQNN
-33 EVQLVKDLTIIA
+33 EGQLVKDLSIIT
-45 GLNSGTDAST
+45 GINSGTDAST

-67 DNFYFAPE
+67 DNFYFEPA
-75 FTGEGA
+75 FDSNNLD
-81 LTLTDNKAIA
+81 LTNNSEIK

-116 AGYQATPKNEDPA
+116 AGYQATPEESKAA
-129 KIFSLVAKTASNA
+129 KIFSLKRTNDFYNITGQETDADA
-142 FYLIEGQQ
+142 FDE
-150 NDAAIVAAEGTVK
+150 AEGADDQTK
-163 EAFEAMVTARKN
+163 FKAMVTARKDA
-175 TVPAAENVDIT
+175 VPAAGEVDIT
-186 KGVFKTVAG
+186 KSVFKTVAG
-195 VMTGKYILYSPFNP
+195 VMTGNYILYSPFNKA
-209 GFVDPTK
+209 FVDPTK
-216 PLPAVELETIQ
+216 PLPAVELKTIQ
-227 TQTTVATAATATATH
+227 TQTEAATAGAAKIADH
-242 VLDNKLFAYSKAP
+242 VLSSNLFAYSKAP
-255 FDVDGTKN
+255 FKVDGTNN

-283 SGTQIDTSS
+283 SGTQIDKSS

-314 VQVGATNSF
+314 VQAGATNSF
-323 VADATTAADMIGV
+323 IADATTAADMIGV
-336 DFDTNI
+336 DFGTNI
-342 STIPTATAETKNAQ
+342 STIPSATAETKNAD

-382 VGGKV
+382 EKGKV

-416 EDADRLVYNKTTLEA
+416 EEADRLVYNTATLEA
-431 ELQGAAGTLIMKND
+431 ELGGAAGTLIMKND
-445 IAIDVAEISKAFTIK
+445 ITTTVTAIDHAFTIK

-469 GGSGTNA
+469 NDITLND
-476 TILSEKCNFECETI
+476 KCNFECKTL
-490 IPTGKTLTVK
+490 IPASKTLTVK
-500 KDATFSTL
+500 KDATFATL

-520 TTLTATTINNEGAIT
+520 TTLTATTINNEGTIT
-535 VSGKATLKAIT
+535 VSGKATLKATT
-546 INNKAVKTTA
+546 INNKAVKTPA
-556 AKLTVAYTADDNQG
+556 AKLTVAYTTADNQG
-570 TLMATTINNAAKVP
+570 TLMATTINNAAGVV
-584 NKDASKVLKAGEI
+584 NKNDDSQTTLDGEI
-597 EINGVVANTKIV
+597 EINGAVANTKIV
-609 NAGTLDLKGLSLA
+609 NAGTLKLEGLSLA

-633 NIGKNTQTTRLD
+633 NIGKDGRTTRLD

-739 GDVNTGTS
+739 GDVNTGKS
-747 AITTDKTIYL
+747 AITTDKTL
-757 NANLTLPVAADKVST
+757 
-772 IGKIVFEGT
+772 
-781 SKELTGNVKTNSI
+781 
-794 DVNDNATIKA
+794 
-804 TSNVVVD
+804 
-811 GDITIAKS
+811 
-819 KTLTGEANSY
+819 
-829 TICNDIKGEGSKA
+829 
-842 GTIYVK
+842 

>member
-1 MKTRKIISALLLP
+1 MKTTKIISALLLP

-22 DTFEGNSIPNN
+22 DTFEGNSIQNN
-33 EVQLVKDLTIIA
+33 EGQLVKDLSIIT
-45 GLNSGTDAST
+45 GINSGTDAST

-67 DNFYFAPE
+67 DNFYFEPA
-75 FTGEGA
+75 FDSND
-81 LTLTDNKAIA
+81 LDLTDNSEIK

-116 AGYQATPKNEDPA
+116 AGYQATPEEGKAA
-129 KIFSLVAKTASNA
+129 KIFSLERTNDFYNITGQEGSADAFDERGEANDQAK
-142 FYLIEGQQ
+142 
-150 NDAAIVAAEGTVK
+150 
-163 EAFEAMVTARKN
+163 FEAMVTARKDA
-175 TVPAAENVDIT
+175 VPAAGKVDIT
-186 KGVFKTVAG
+186 KSVFKTVAG
-195 VMTGKYILYSPFNP
+195 VMTGNYILYSPFNKA
-209 GFVDPTK
+209 FVDPTK
-216 PLPAVELETIQ
+216 PLPAVELKTIQ
-227 TQTTVATAATATATH
+227 TQTKAAIASTANIADH
-242 VLDNKLFAYSKAP
+242 VLGINLFAYSKAP
-255 FDVDGTKN
+255 FKVDGTNN

-283 SGTQIDTSS
+283 SGTQIDKSS

-314 VQVGATNSF
+314 VQAGATNSF
-323 VADATTAADMIGV
+323 IADATTAADMIGV
-336 DFDTNI
+336 DFGTNI
-342 STIPTATAETKNAQ
+342 STIPSATAETKNAD

-382 VGGKV
+382 EKGKV

-416 EDADRLVYNKTTLEA
+416 EEADRLVYNTATLEA
-431 ELQGAAGTLIMKND
+431 ELGGAAGTLIMKND
-445 IAIDVAEISKAFTIK
+445 ITTTVTAIDHAFTIK

-469 GGSGTNA
+469 NDITLND
-476 TILSEKCNFECETI
+476 KCNFECKTL
-490 IPTGKTLTVK
+490 IPASKTLTVK
-500 KDATFSTL
+500 KDATFATL

-520 TTLTATTINNEGAIT
+520 TTLTATTINNEGTIT
-535 VSGKATLKAIT
+535 VSGKATLKATT
-546 INNKAVKTTA
+546 INNKAVKTAA
-556 AKLTVAYTADDNQG
+556 AKLTVASDNQG
-570 TLMATTINNAAKVP
+570 TLMATTINNAAGVV
-584 NKDASKVLKAGEI
+584 NKNDANKTTLDGEI
-597 EINGVVANTKIV
+597 EINGAVANTKIV
-609 NAGTLDLKGLSLA
+609 NAGTLKLEGLSLA

-633 NIGKNTQTTRLD
+633 NIGKNGQTTRLD

-772 IGKIVFEGT
+772 IGKIVFEGAN
-781 SKELTGNVKTNSI
+781 KALTGNVKTNSI
-794 DVNDNATIKA
+794 DVNNNATIKA

>member
-1 MKTRKIISALLLP
+1 MKTTKIISALLLP

-22 DTFEGNSIPNN
+22 DTFEGNSIQNN
-33 EVQLVKDLTIIA
+33 EGQLVKDLSIIT
-45 GLNSGTDAST
+45 GINSGTDAST

-67 DNFYFAPE
+67 DNFYFEPA
-75 FTGEGA
+75 FDSNNLD
-81 LTLTDNKAIA
+81 LTNNSEIK

-116 AGYQATPKNEDPA
+116 AGYQATPEESKAA
-129 KIFSLVAKTASNA
+129 KIFSLKRTNDFYNITGQETDADA
-142 FYLIEGQQ
+142 FDE
-150 NDAAIVAAEGTVK
+150 AEGADDQTK
-163 EAFEAMVTARKN
+163 FKAMVTARKDA
-175 TVPAAENVDIT
+175 VPAAGEVDIT
-186 KGVFKTVAG
+186 KSVFKTVAG
-195 VMTGKYILYSPFNP
+195 VMTGNYILYSPFNKA
-209 GFVDPTK
+209 FVDPTK
-216 PLPAVELETIQ
+216 PLPAVELKTIQ
-227 TQTTVATAATATATH
+227 TQTEAATAGTAKIADH
-242 VLDNKLFAYSKAP
+242 VLSSNLFAYSKAP
-255 FDVDGTKN
+255 FKVDGTNN

-283 SGTQIDTSS
+283 SGTQIDKSS

-314 VQVGATNSF
+314 VQAGATNSF
-323 VADATTAADMIGV
+323 IADATTAADMIGV
-336 DFDTNI
+336 DFGTNI
-342 STIPTATAETKNAQ
+342 STIPSATAETKNAD

-382 VGGKV
+382 EKGKV

-416 EDADRLVYNKTTLEA
+416 EEADRLVYNTATLEA
-431 ELQGAAGTLIMKND
+431 ELGGAAGTLIMKND
-445 IAIDVAEISKAFTIK
+445 ITTTVTAIDHAFTIK

-469 GGSGTNA
+469 NDITLND
-476 TILSEKCNFECETI
+476 KCNFECKTL
-490 IPTGKTLTVK
+490 IPASKTLTVK
-500 KDATFSTL
+500 KDATFATL

-520 TTLTATTINNEGAIT
+520 TTLTATTINNEGTIT
-535 VSGKATLKAIT
+535 VSGKATLKATT
-546 INNKAVKTTA
+546 INNKAVKTPA
-556 AKLTVAYTADDNQG
+556 AKLTVAYTTADNQG
-570 TLMATTINNAAKVP
+570 TLMATTINNAAGVV
-584 NKDASKVLKAGEI
+584 NKNDDSQTTLDGEI
-597 EINGVVANTKIV
+597 EINGAVANTKIV
-609 NAGTLDLKGLSLA
+609 NAGTLKLEGLSLA

-633 NIGKNTQTTRLD
+633 NIGKDGRTTRLD

-739 GDVNTGTS
+739 GDVNTGKS
-747 AITTDKTIYL
+747 AITTDKTLYL
-757 NANLTLPVAADKVST
+757 NANLILPVDKVST
-772 IGKIVFEGT
+772 IGKIVFEANDT
-781 SKELTGNVKTNSI
+781 ELTGNVKTNSI
-794 DVNDNATIKA
+794 DVNDDATIKA

-811 GDITIAKS
+811 GDITIAKG
-819 KTLTGEANSY
+819 KTLTGAADSY

>member
-1 MKTRKIISALLLP
+1 M
-14 ALFAACSD
+14 
-22 DTFEGNSIPNN
+22 
-33 EVQLVKDLTIIA
+33 
-45 GLNSGTDAST
+45 
-55 RSGFAGG
+55 
-62 EKGFF
+62 
-67 DNFYFAPE
+67 
-75 FTGEGA
+75 
-81 LTLTDNKAIA
+81 
-91 GDQVGLCLPNP
+91 
-102 TGNGNVLTNVPFYI
+102 
-116 AGYQATPKNEDPA
+116 
-129 KIFSLVAKTASNA
+129 
-142 FYLIEGQQ
+142 
-150 NDAAIVAAEGTVK
+150 
-163 EAFEAMVTARKN
+163 
-175 TVPAAENVDIT
+175 
-186 KGVFKTVAG
+186 
-195 VMTGKYILYSPFNP
+195 
-209 GFVDPTK
+209 
-216 PLPAVELETIQ
+216 
-227 TQTTVATAATATATH
+227 
-242 VLDNKLFAYSKAP
+242 
-255 FDVDGTKN
+255 
-263 AAKEMSMTPAA
+263 
-274 YFFQFKIYT
+274 
-283 SGTQIDTSS
+283 
-292 DKIKLITV
+292 ITV

-314 VQVGATNSF
+314 VQAGATNSF
-323 VADATTAADMIGV
+323 IADATTAADMIGV
-336 DFDTNI
+336 DFGTNI
-342 STIPTATAETKNAQ
+342 STIPSATAETKNAD

-382 VGGKV
+382 EGGKV

-416 EDADRLVYNKTTLEA
+416 EEADRLVYNTATLEA

-445 IAIDVAEISKAFTIK
+445 ITTTVAAIDHAFTIK

-469 GGSGTNA
+469 NDITLND
-476 TILSEKCNFECETI
+476 KCNFECKTL
-490 IPTGKTLTVK
+490 IPAGKTLTVK
-500 KDATFSTL
+500 KDATFATL

-520 TTLTATTINNEGAIT
+520 TTLTATTINNEGTIT
-535 VSGKATLKAIT
+535 VSGKATLKATT
-546 INNKAVKTTA
+546 INNKAVKTAA
-556 AKLTVAYTADDNQG
+556 AKLTVASDNQG
-570 TLMATTINNAAKVP
+570 TLMATTINNAAGVV
-584 NKDASKVLKAGEI
+584 NKNDASKTTLDGEI
-597 EINGVVANTKIV
+597 EINGAVANTKIV
-609 NAGTLDLKGLSLA
+609 NAGTLKLEGLSLA

-633 NIGKNTQTTRLD
+633 NIGKNGQTTRLD

-772 IGKIVFEGT
+772 IGKIVFEGAN
-781 SKELTGNVKTNSI
+781 KALTGNVKTNSI
-794 DVNDNATIKA
+794 DVNNNATIKA

>member
-1 MKTRKIISALLLP
+1 MKTTKIISALLLP

-22 DTFEGNSIPNN
+22 DTFEGNSIQNN
-33 EVQLVKDLTIIA
+33 EGQLVKDLSIIT
-45 GLNSGTDAST
+45 GINSGTDAST

-67 DNFYFAPE
+67 DNFYFEPA
-75 FTGEGA
+75 FDSNNLD
-81 LTLTDNKAIA
+81 LTNNSEIK

-116 AGYQATPKNEDPA
+116 AGYQATPEESKAA
-129 KIFSLVAKTASNA
+129 KIFSLKRTNDFYNITGQETDADA
-142 FYLIEGQQ
+142 FDE
-150 NDAAIVAAEGTVK
+150 AEGADDQTK
-163 EAFEAMVTARKN
+163 FKAMVTARKDA
-175 TVPAAENVDIT
+175 VPAAGEVDIT
-186 KGVFKTVAG
+186 KSVFKTVAG
-195 VMTGKYILYSPFNP
+195 VMTGNYILYSPFNKA
-209 GFVDPTK
+209 FVDPTK
-216 PLPAVELETIQ
+216 PLPAVELKTIQ
-227 TQTTVATAATATATH
+227 TQTEAATAGAAKIADH
-242 VLDNKLFAYSKAP
+242 VLSSNLFAYSKAP
-255 FDVDGTKN
+255 FKVDGTNN

-283 SGTQIDTSS
+283 SGTQIDKSS

-314 VQVGATNSF
+314 VQAGATNSF
-323 VADATTAADMIGV
+323 IADATTAADMIGV
-336 DFDTNI
+336 DFGTNI
-342 STIPTATAETKNAQ
+342 STIPSATAETKNAD

-382 VGGKV
+382 EKGKV

-416 EDADRLVYNKTTLEA
+416 EEADRLVYNTATLEA
-431 ELQGAAGTLIMKND
+431 ELGGAAGTLIMKND
-445 IAIDVAEISKAFTIK
+445 ITTTVTAIDHAFTIK

-469 GGSGTNA
+469 NDITLND
-476 TILSEKCNFECETI
+476 KCNFECKTL
-490 IPTGKTLTVK
+490 IPASKTLTVK
-500 KDATFSTL
+500 KDATFATL

-520 TTLTATTINNEGAIT
+520 TTLTATTINNEGTIT
-535 VSGKATLKAIT
+535 VSGKATLKATT
-546 INNKAVKTTA
+546 INNKAVKTPA
-556 AKLTVAYTADDNQG
+556 AKLTVAYTTADNQG
-570 TLMATTINNAAKVP
+570 TLMATTINNAAGVV
-584 NKDASKVLKAGEI
+584 NKNDDSQTTLNGEI
-597 EINGVVANTKIV
+597 EINGAVANTKIV
-609 NAGTLDLKGLSLA
+609 NAGTLKLEGLSLA

-633 NIGKNTQTTRLD
+633 NIGKDGRTTRLD

-739 GDVNTGTS
+739 GDVNTGKS
-747 AITTDKTIYL
+747 AITTDKTLYL
-757 NANLTLPVAADKVST
+757 NANLILPVDKVST
-772 IGKIVFEGT
+772 IGKIVFEANDT
-781 SKELTGNVKTNSI
+781 ELTGNVKTNSI
-794 DVNDNATIKA
+794 DVNDDATIKA

-811 GDITIAKS
+811 GDITIAKG
-819 KTLTGEANSY
+819 KTLTGAADSY